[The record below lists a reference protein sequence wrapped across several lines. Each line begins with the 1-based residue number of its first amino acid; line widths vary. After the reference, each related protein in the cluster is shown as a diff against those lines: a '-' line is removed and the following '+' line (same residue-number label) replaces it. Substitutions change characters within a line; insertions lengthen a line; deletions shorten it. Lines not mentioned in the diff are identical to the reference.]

1 MIVNSFS
8 YRLLLL
14 KHFLPQFVSVLF
26 LLCRQKLKSRLPAQL
41 CNETNDG
48 QSEFLHPNQ
57 DMAHVL
63 EELKGLSDISLTLS
77 PLPPSPDRETLESS
91 SSSEESD
98 VDSGEEHDGNASDDG
113 ESDSSL
119 GDLADMIIGES
130 TEAGELIGSP
140 EGPSIGSPACDE
152 ESISNFEV
160 STSVNSNAD
169 NERTEHTESLAE
181 HTQKVLS
188 TSESISLSDFAVQ
201 TNSEKRISE
210 IELCLGQSDILN
222 QKDEHFSGSSSAG
235 DAKTEKRDLGID
247 VKPGVASKLSPKF
260 AAAQRKGKR
269 RVAAPTSRV
278 MTRSRAKAMKFS
290 VPSDGD
296 SATEQETGEDADSS
310 EASCP
315 EYVAESLDAELK
327 HNRRMTKIRKLVAT
341 ASTDESDELR
351 GGDAEVIAE
360 ERVQIGGA
368 AHRDSSI
375 EELGHSTVSLSS
387 VEKEGVSE
395 NASNKTAVKL
405 DAVVNDN
412 TTTTT
417 TTTHPNKHNISI
429 DEDKSTNIASTT
441 TTIIKNNDNG
451 NASTS
456 IFNNDDKTDNIAST
470 VSDTNDIKNR
480 SSITSCDNDK
490 MTNNIAYAI
499 SNNSDNSN
507 TSTSISDNHGKTNN
521 IATTTSNNNNDNKN
535 NANTT
540 SYDNEDATRSIT
552 TSITKS
558 NDKDMCITVS
568 NRDNNNSSSPTIIAN
583 NNDHTTTTS
592 LISNN
597 DKILTTRISNDNGQ
611 IPNRPSIRESGINN
625 DDAII
630 EEKDSIAEKSS
641 FELRNQFTQS
651 TSVLENDTFLVSEVS
666 EEVLLW
672 DTNKCSVDQSICVS
686 VLQKDDG
693 ILEQK
698 EERLGDNSNGT
709 SEDVENSIKIPK
721 DDEGDIGISDVEDNI
736 RLSEVVKDNLGFSE
750 NVDADMEHFEI
761 GEDDIGIA
769 DVVDDIEFAENVQ
782 DAVGIPEDLEDD
794 LQISD
799 VEESPDSASAENISK
814 NERELNIPEEAG
826 LPIQKEGMQS
836 AVMSHETLPNTA
848 IVSFSLKS
856 EEERSIERRS
866 TSVATL
872 PATAKLTHL
881 EDSISA
887 WKEGIPMSSSSVP
900 SSETLKDKI
909 SVAESPT
916 DNFNHDLT
924 ATQAKVTLTSTT
936 RSSDPKRK
944 VGISKT
950 TVKKRVMGS
959 TLNNEFG
966 RSFKEKRTELS
977 RTRNSKEKNLID
989 FPSVTTQ
996 EAKEISNEDRMCD
1009 DSDSDF
1015 SNVGATIKVT
1025 EETSVPLLGVFGTES
1040 ELEESKSLHAP
1051 YEVDSQE
1058 QANIH
1063 SELIDDLSINILM
1076 DNLGVALGD
1085 QFRTL
1090 SPLPPSPRP
1099 SVDEMC
1105 RVSPVEDLIGDFPPL
1120 SPLPPSPCSLE
1131 EKSSP
1136 KPSTS
1141 VADFCKPT
1149 QKYVSNAT
1157 NISTSTQHQ
1166 QLTSSY
1172 TELVTKSIRRISR
1185 INQAE
1190 NITKT
1195 CNLDLLQ
1202 KNETIKGKTEMSK
1215 PVYLK
1220 ERKSLKRL
1228 IQRTTS
1234 ESSGNDVNSG
1244 SQSKKIR
1251 TVNQTQETSSVLQ
1264 GLEAQTSMTTSTNKE
1279 GILDIDTNEGPM
1291 LANTFEQLSK
1301 SLTEN
1306 KHSVPKKANAKNI
1319 TNTAE
1324 PKDSKYRPLSTRP
1337 KYQSEYKYVE
1347 KCLVRLRNDNVRISV
1362 VVERLTSAKCLSS
1375 CTIFT
1380 SAVVQFLKKRED
1392 DLMPEILNQLAAIQ
1406 PDGDSVEWNPVESGF
1421 ESRLLELLTQLRDSE
1436 TIFGNVFSQMVTL
1449 CSRSL
1454 ITTCCH
1460 SRGDNSK
1467 GTLSL
1472 L

>member
-1 MIVNSFS
+1 M
-8 YRLLLL
+8 L

-26 LLCRQKLKSRLPAQL
+26 LLCRQKLKSQLPAQL

-91 SSSEESD
+91 SSSEEND
-98 VDSGEEHDGNASDDG
+98 VDSGEEDDGNASDDG

-140 EGPSIGSPACDE
+140 EGPSVGSPACDE

-169 NERTEHTESLAE
+169 NEGTEHNESLAE
-181 HTQKVLS
+181 HTQKNFS

-201 TNSEKRISE
+201 TNLEKRISE
-210 IELCLGQSDILN
+210 NELCLGQSDILN
-222 QKDEHFSGSSSAG
+222 QKDENFFGSSSAG
-235 DAKTEKRDLGID
+235 GAKTEKRDLGID
-247 VKPGVASKLSPKF
+247 VKPEVASKLSPKF
-260 AAAQRKGKR
+260 TAAQRKGKH

-278 MTRSRAKAMKFS
+278 MTRSRAKAMKLS
-290 VPSDGD
+290 VSSDGD
-296 SATEQETGEDADSS
+296 SATEPETGEDADSS
-310 EASCP
+310 QASCP
-315 EYVAESLDAELK
+315 EYIVESLETELK
-327 HNRRMTKIRKLVAT
+327 HNRKSTKVRKLVAT
-341 ASTDESDELR
+341 ANTYGSDKLRESDP
-351 GGDAEVIAE
+351 EVFAE
-360 ERVQIGGA
+360 EGVQITDA
-368 AHRDSSI
+368 ANHNSNI
-375 EELGHSTVSLSS
+375 EELGHSAASLSS
-387 VEKEGVSE
+387 MKKEVVNDS
-395 NASNKTAVKL
+395 ASNKAVVKL
-405 DAVVNDN
+405 DAGVDN
-412 TTTTT
+412 NAATTTTT
-417 TTTHPNKHNISI
+417 TTSPNNHNISI
-429 DEDKSTNIASTT
+429 NEEKSTNIAST
-441 TTIIKNNDNG
+441 IIKDNDNSS
-451 NASTS
+451 ASTS
-456 IFNNDDKTDNIAST
+456 ISNNDDKTENIAST
-470 VSDTNDIKNR
+470 DSNKNVIKNR
-480 SSITSCDNDK
+480 SSITS
-490 MTNNIAYAI
+490 
-499 SNNSDNSN
+499 SDN
-507 TSTSISDNHGKTNN
+507 NHTTKS
-521 IATTTSNNNNDNKN
+521 IAT
-535 NANTT
+535 
-540 SYDNEDATRSIT
+540 SIT
-552 TSITKS
+552 TS
-558 NDKDMCITVS
+558 NDKDMYITVS

-630 EEKDSIAEKSS
+630 EEKDSIDEKSS

-686 VLQKDDG
+686 VFRKDDG

-721 DDEGDIGISDVEDNI
+721 DDEGDIVISDDEDNI
-736 RLSEVVKDNLGFSE
+736 GLSEVVKENMGFSE
-750 NVDADMEHFEI
+750 NVDADMEHSEI

-769 DVVDDIEFAENVQ
+769 DVVDDIEFPENVQ

-814 NERELNIPEEAG
+814 NERKRNIPEEVR
-826 LPIQKEGMQS
+826 LPIQKEGIQS
-836 AVMSHETLPNTA
+836 AAMSHETLPNTT
-848 IVSFSLKS
+848 IGSFSLKS

-866 TSVATL
+866 TGVATL
-872 PATAKLTHL
+872 PATAKVTHL
-881 EDSISA
+881 EDSIST
-887 WKEGIPMSSSSVP
+887 WKEGILTYSSSVP

-909 SVAESPT
+909 SEVESRT

-924 ATQAKVTLTSTT
+924 ATQAKVTLIPTT
-936 RSSDPKRK
+936 RSSDSMRK

-966 RSFKEKRTELS
+966 RSIKEKRTELS
-977 RTRNSKEKNLID
+977 RTRNSQEENIID
-989 FPSVTTQ
+989 FPSVTTR

-1015 SNVGATIKVT
+1015 SNVEATIKVI
-1025 EETSVPLLGVFGTES
+1025 EKTSVPLLGVFGRDS
-1040 ELEESKSLHAP
+1040 ELQESKSLHAP

-1099 SVDEMC
+1099 SVEEMC

-1195 CNLDLLQ
+1195 CNPDLSQ
-1202 KNETIKGKTEMSK
+1202 KNKTIKSKTGMSK

-1244 SQSKKIR
+1244 SQSKRIR
-1251 TVNQTQETSSVLQ
+1251 TVNQTQETSSVVQ
-1264 GLEAQTSMTTSTNKE
+1264 GLEAQTSMTTGTNNE

-1306 KHSVPKKANAKNI
+1306 KHSVPNKANAKNI

-1392 DLMPEILNQLAAIQ
+1392 DLMPEILNQLEAIQ

-1421 ESRLLELLTQLRDSE
+1421 EARLLELLTQLRDSE

-1460 SRGDNSK
+1460 SRGDNLK

-1472 L
+1472 W

>member
-1 MIVNSFS
+1 M
-8 YRLLLL
+8 L

-26 LLCRQKLKSRLPAQL
+26 LLCRQKLKSQLPAQL

-98 VDSGEEHDGNASDDG
+98 VDSGEEDDGNASDDG

-140 EGPSIGSPACDE
+140 EGPSVGSPACDE

-169 NERTEHTESLAE
+169 NEGTEHNESLAE
-181 HTQKVLS
+181 HTQKNFS

-201 TNSEKRISE
+201 TNLEKRISE
-210 IELCLGQSDILN
+210 NELCLGQSDILN
-222 QKDEHFSGSSSAG
+222 QKDENFFGSSSAG
-235 DAKTEKRDLGID
+235 GAKTEKRDLGID
-247 VKPGVASKLSPKF
+247 VKPEVASKLSPKF
-260 AAAQRKGKR
+260 TAAQRKGKH

-278 MTRSRAKAMKFS
+278 MTRSRAKAMKLS
-290 VPSDGD
+290 VSSDGD
-296 SATEQETGEDADSS
+296 SATEPETGEDADSS
-310 EASCP
+310 QASCP
-315 EYVAESLDAELK
+315 EYIVESLETELK
-327 HNRRMTKIRKLVAT
+327 HNRKSTKVRKLVAT
-341 ASTDESDELR
+341 ANTYGSDKLRESDP
-351 GGDAEVIAE
+351 EVFAE
-360 ERVQIGGA
+360 EGVQITDA
-368 AHRDSSI
+368 ANHNSNI
-375 EELGHSTVSLSS
+375 EELGHSAASLSS
-387 VEKEGVSE
+387 MKKEVVNDS
-395 NASNKTAVKL
+395 ASNKAVVKL
-405 DAVVNDN
+405 DAGVDN
-412 TTTTT
+412 NAATTTTT
-417 TTTHPNKHNISI
+417 TTSPNNHNISI
-429 DEDKSTNIASTT
+429 NEEKSTNIAST
-441 TTIIKNNDNG
+441 IIKDNDNSS
-451 NASTS
+451 ASTS
-456 IFNNDDKTDNIAST
+456 ISNNDDKTENIAST
-470 VSDTNDIKNR
+470 DSNKNVIKNR
-480 SSITSCDNDK
+480 SSITS
-490 MTNNIAYAI
+490 
-499 SNNSDNSN
+499 SDN
-507 TSTSISDNHGKTNN
+507 NHTTKS
-521 IATTTSNNNNDNKN
+521 IAT
-535 NANTT
+535 
-540 SYDNEDATRSIT
+540 SIT
-552 TSITKS
+552 TS
-558 NDKDMCITVS
+558 NDKDMYITVS

-630 EEKDSIAEKSS
+630 EEKDSIDEKSS

-672 DTNKCSVDQSICVS
+672 DINKCSVDQSICVS
-686 VLQKDDG
+686 VFRKDNG

-721 DDEGDIGISDVEDNI
+721 DDEGDIVISDDEDNI
-736 RLSEVVKDNLGFSE
+736 GLSEVVKENMGFSE
-750 NVDADMEHFEI
+750 NVDADMEHSEI

-769 DVVDDIEFAENVQ
+769 DVVDDIEFPENVQ

-814 NERELNIPEEAG
+814 NERKRNIPEEVR
-826 LPIQKEGMQS
+826 LPIQKEGIQS
-836 AVMSHETLPNTA
+836 AAMSHETLPNTT
-848 IVSFSLKS
+848 IGSFSLKS

-866 TSVATL
+866 TGVATL
-872 PATAKLTHL
+872 PATAKVTHL
-881 EDSISA
+881 EDSIST
-887 WKEGIPMSSSSVP
+887 WKEGILTYSSSVP

-909 SVAESPT
+909 SVVESRT
-916 DNFNHDLT
+916 DNFNHDLA
-924 ATQAKVTLTSTT
+924 ATQAKVTLMPTT
-936 RSSDPKRK
+936 RSSDSMRK

-966 RSFKEKRTELS
+966 RSIKEKRTELS
-977 RTRNSKEKNLID
+977 RTRNSQEENIID
-989 FPSVTTQ
+989 FPSVTTR

-1015 SNVGATIKVT
+1015 SNVEATIKVI
-1025 EETSVPLLGVFGTES
+1025 EKTSVPLLGVFGRDS
-1040 ELEESKSLHAP
+1040 ELQESKSLHAP

-1099 SVDEMC
+1099 SVEEMC

-1141 VADFCKPT
+1141 VADFCNPT
-1149 QKYVSNAT
+1149 QKYVSDAT
-1157 NISTSTQHQ
+1157 NISTSKQHQ

-1172 TELVTKSIRRISR
+1172 TELGTKSIRRISR

-1195 CNLDLLQ
+1195 CNPDLSQ
-1202 KNETIKGKTEMSK
+1202 KNKTIKSKTGMSK

-1244 SQSKKIR
+1244 SQSKRIR
-1251 TVNQTQETSSVLQ
+1251 TVNQTQETSSVVQ
-1264 GLEAQTSMTTSTNKE
+1264 GLEAQTSMTTGTNKE

-1306 KHSVPKKANAKNI
+1306 KHSIPNKANAKNI

-1392 DLMPEILNQLAAIQ
+1392 DLMPEILNQLEAIQ

-1421 ESRLLELLTQLRDSE
+1421 EARLLELLTQLRDSE

-1460 SRGDNSK
+1460 SRGDNLK

-1472 L
+1472 W

>member
-1 MIVNSFS
+1 M
-8 YRLLLL
+8 
-14 KHFLPQFVSVLF
+14 LF

-41 CNETNDG
+41 CNETNDD

-57 DMAHVL
+57 DMAHLL

-98 VDSGEEHDGNASDDG
+98 VDSGEEDDGNASDDG

-140 EGPSIGSPACDE
+140 EGPSVGSPACDE

-169 NERTEHTESLAE
+169 NEGTEHNESLAE
-181 HTQKVLS
+181 HTQKNFS
-188 TSESISLSDFAVQ
+188 TSQSISLSDFAVQ
-201 TNSEKRISE
+201 TNLEKRISE
-210 IELCLGQSDILN
+210 NELCLGQSDILN
-222 QKDEHFSGSSSAG
+222 QKDENFFGSSSAG
-235 DAKTEKRDLGID
+235 GAKTEKRDLGID
-247 VKPGVASKLSPKF
+247 VKPEVASKLSPKF
-260 AAAQRKGKR
+260 TAAQRKGKH

-278 MTRSRAKAMKFS
+278 MTRSRAKAMKLS
-290 VPSDGD
+290 VSSDGD
-296 SATEQETGEDADSS
+296 SATEPETGEDADSS
-310 EASCP
+310 QASCP
-315 EYVAESLDAELK
+315 EYIAESLDTELK
-327 HNRRMTKIRKLVAT
+327 HNRKSTKVRKLVAT
-341 ASTDESDELR
+341 ANTYGSDKLRESDP
-351 GGDAEVIAE
+351 EVFAE
-360 ERVQIGGA
+360 EGFQIADA
-368 AHRDSSI
+368 ANHNSNI
-375 EELGHSTVSLSS
+375 EELGHSAASLSS
-387 VEKEGVSE
+387 MKKEVVNDS
-395 NASNKTAVKL
+395 ASNKAVVKL
-405 DAVVNDN
+405 DAGVDN
-412 TTTTT
+412 NAATTTTT
-417 TTTHPNKHNISI
+417 TTSPNNHNISI
-429 DEDKSTNIASTT
+429 DEEKSTNIAST
-441 TTIIKNNDNG
+441 IIKDNDNSS
-451 NASTS
+451 ASTS
-456 IFNNDDKTDNIAST
+456 ISNNDDKTENIAST
-470 VSDTNDIKNR
+470 DSNKNVIKNR
-480 SSITSCDNDK
+480 SSITS
-490 MTNNIAYAI
+490 
-499 SNNSDNSN
+499 SDN
-507 TSTSISDNHGKTNN
+507 NHTTKS
-521 IATTTSNNNNDNKN
+521 IAT
-535 NANTT
+535 
-540 SYDNEDATRSIT
+540 SIT
-552 TSITKS
+552 TS
-558 NDKDMCITVS
+558 NDKDMYITVS

-630 EEKDSIAEKSS
+630 EEKDSIDEKSS

-698 EERLGDNSNGT
+698 EERLGDNNNGT

-721 DDEGDIGISDVEDNI
+721 DDEDDIGISDVEDNI
-736 RLSEVVKDNLGFSE
+736 GLSEVVKDNMRFSE
-750 NVDADMEHFEI
+750 NVEADMEYSGI

-769 DVVDDIEFAENVQ
+769 DVVNDIEFPENVR
-782 DAVGIPEDLEDD
+782 DDIGIPEDLEAD
-794 LQISD
+794 LVISD

-814 NERELNIPEEAG
+814 NERKLNIPEEVR
-826 LPIQKEGMQS
+826 LPIQKEGIQS
-836 AVMSHETLPNTA
+836 AAMSHETLPNTT
-848 IVSFSLKS
+848 IGSFSLKS

-866 TSVATL
+866 TSVTTL
-872 PATAKLTHL
+872 PATAKLTNL
-881 EDSISA
+881 EDSIST
-887 WKEGIPMSSSSVP
+887 WKEGILTYSSSVP

-909 SVAESPT
+909 SVVESPT
-916 DNFNHDLT
+916 DNFNHDLR
-924 ATQAKVTLTSTT
+924 ATQAKVTLMPTT
-936 RSSDPKRK
+936 RSSDSMRK

-966 RSFKEKRTELS
+966 RSIKEKRTELS
-977 RTRNSKEKNLID
+977 RTRNSREESIID
-989 FPSVTTQ
+989 FPSVTTR
-996 EAKEISNEDRMCD
+996 EAKKISNEDRMCD

-1025 EETSVPLLGVFGTES
+1025 EETSVPLLGVFGTEN
-1040 ELEESKSLHAP
+1040 ELQESKSLHAP

-1141 VADFCKPT
+1141 VAVFCKPT
-1149 QKYVSNAT
+1149 QKYVSDAT
-1157 NISTSTQHQ
+1157 NISTSKQHQ

-1172 TELVTKSIRRISR
+1172 TELGTKSIRRISR

-1195 CNLDLLQ
+1195 CNPDLSQ
-1202 KNETIKGKTEMSK
+1202 KNKTIKSKTGMSK

-1244 SQSKKIR
+1244 SQSKRIR
-1251 TVNQTQETSSVLQ
+1251 TVNQTQETSSVVQ
-1264 GLEAQTSMTTSTNKE
+1264 GLEAQTSMTTGTNKE
-1279 GILDIDTNEGPM
+1279 GIMDIDTNEGLM

-1306 KHSVPKKANAKNI
+1306 KHSVPNKANAKNI

-1392 DLMPEILNQLAAIQ
+1392 DLMPEIVNQLEAIQ

-1421 ESRLLELLTQLRDSE
+1421 EARLLELLTQLRDSE

-1460 SRGDNSK
+1460 SRGDNLK

-1472 L
+1472 W

>member
-1 MIVNSFS
+1 M
-8 YRLLLL
+8 L

-26 LLCRQKLKSRLPAQL
+26 LLCRQKLKSQLPAQL

-63 EELKGLSDISLTLS
+63 EELKGLSDISLSLS

-98 VDSGEEHDGNASDDG
+98 VDSGEEDDGNASDDG

-140 EGPSIGSPACDE
+140 EGPSVGSPACDE

-169 NERTEHTESLAE
+169 NEGTEHNESLAE
-181 HTQKVLS
+181 HTQKNFS
-188 TSESISLSDFAVQ
+188 TSERISLSDFAVQ
-201 TNSEKRISE
+201 TNLEKRISE
-210 IELCLGQSDILN
+210 NELYLGQSDIFN
-222 QKDEHFSGSSSAG
+222 QKDENFFGSSSAG
-235 DAKTEKRDLGID
+235 GAKTEKRDLGID
-247 VKPGVASKLSPKF
+247 VKPEVASKLSPKF
-260 AAAQRKGKR
+260 TAAQRKGKH

-278 MTRSRAKAMKFS
+278 MTRSRAKAMKLS
-290 VPSDGD
+290 VSSDND
-296 SATEQETGEDADSS
+296 SATEPETGEDADSS
-310 EASCP
+310 QASCP
-315 EYVAESLDAELK
+315 EYIAESLDTELK
-327 HNRRMTKIRKLVAT
+327 HNRKSTKVSKLVAT
-341 ASTDESDELR
+341 ANTYGSDKLRESDPEVF
-351 GGDAEVIAE
+351 AEKG
-360 ERVQIGGA
+360 VQIADA
-368 AHRDSSI
+368 ANHNSNI
-375 EELGHSTVSLSS
+375 EELGHSAASLSS
-387 VEKEGVSE
+387 MKKEVVNDS
-395 NASNKTAVKL
+395 ASNKAVVKL
-405 DAVVNDN
+405 DAGVDN
-412 TTTTT
+412 NAATTTTT
-417 TTTHPNKHNISI
+417 TTSPNNHNISI
-429 DEDKSTNIASTT
+429 DEEKSTNIAST
-441 TTIIKNNDNG
+441 IIKDNDNSS
-451 NASTS
+451 ASTS
-456 IFNNDDKTDNIAST
+456 ISNNDDKTENIAST
-470 VSDTNDIKNR
+470 DSNKNVIKNR
-480 SSITSCDNDK
+480 SSITS
-490 MTNNIAYAI
+490 
-499 SNNSDNSN
+499 SDN
-507 TSTSISDNHGKTNN
+507 NHTTKS
-521 IATTTSNNNNDNKN
+521 IAT
-535 NANTT
+535 
-540 SYDNEDATRSIT
+540 SIT
-552 TSITKS
+552 TS
-558 NDKDMCITVS
+558 NDKDMYITVS

-611 IPNRPSIRESGINN
+611 IPKRPSIRESGINN

-630 EEKDSIAEKSS
+630 EEKDSIDEKSS

-709 SEDVENSIKIPK
+709 SENVENSIKIPK

-799 VEESPDSASAENISK
+799 VEESPDSASPENISK
-814 NERELNIPEEAG
+814 NERERNVPEEVR

-836 AVMSHETLPNTA
+836 AVMSHETLPNTT

-887 WKEGIPMSSSSVP
+887 WKEGIPMSSPSVP

-924 ATQAKVTLTSTT
+924 VTQAKVTLTSTT

-944 VGISKT
+944 AGISKT
-950 TVKKRVMGS
+950 TMKKRVMGS
-959 TLNNEFG
+959 TLNNEFA

-977 RTRNSKEKNLID
+977 RTRNSQEKNLID

-1015 SNVGATIKVT
+1015 SNVGATIKVI
-1025 EETSVPLLGVFGTES
+1025 EKTSVPLLGVFGTEN
-1040 ELEESKSLHAP
+1040 ELQESKSLHAP

-1063 SELIDDLSINILM
+1063 SEVIDDLSINILM

-1099 SVDEMC
+1099 SVEEMC

-1228 IQRTTS
+1228 IQQTTS

-1244 SQSKKIR
+1244 SQSKKIK

-1279 GILDIDTNEGPM
+1279 GIMAIDTNEGPM
-1291 LANTFEQLSK
+1291 LANTFEQLSR
-1301 SLTEN
+1301 SLTES
-1306 KHSVPKKANAKNI
+1306 KHSVPKTANAKNI

-1392 DLMPEILNQLAAIQ
+1392 DLMPEILNQLEAIQ

-1436 TIFGNVFSQMVTL
+1436 TIFGNVFSQIITL

-1460 SRGDNSK
+1460 SRSDNSK

-1472 L
+1472 W

>member
-1 MIVNSFS
+1 M
-8 YRLLLL
+8 L

-26 LLCRQKLKSRLPAQL
+26 LLCRQKLKSQLPAQL
-41 CNETNDG
+41 CNETNNG

-77 PLPPSPDRETLESS
+77 PLPPSPDGETLESS

-98 VDSGEEHDGNASDDG
+98 VDSGEEDDGNASDDG

-140 EGPSIGSPACDE
+140 EGPSVGSPACDE

-169 NERTEHTESLAE
+169 NEGTEHNESLAE
-181 HTQKVLS
+181 HTQKNFS

-201 TNSEKRISE
+201 TNLEKRISE
-210 IELCLGQSDILN
+210 NELCLGQSDILN
-222 QKDEHFSGSSSAG
+222 QKDENFFGSSSAG
-235 DAKTEKRDLGID
+235 GAKTEKRDLGID
-247 VKPGVASKLSPKF
+247 VKPEVASKLSPKF
-260 AAAQRKGKR
+260 TAAQRKGKH

-278 MTRSRAKAMKFS
+278 MTRSRAKAMKLS
-290 VPSDGD
+290 VSSDGD
-296 SATEQETGEDADSS
+296 SATEPETGEDADSS
-310 EASCP
+310 QASCP
-315 EYVAESLDAELK
+315 EYIAESLDTELK
-327 HNRRMTKIRKLVAT
+327 HNRKSTKVRKLVAT
-341 ASTDESDELR
+341 GNTYGSDKLRESDP
-351 GGDAEVIAE
+351 EVFAE
-360 ERVQIGGA
+360 EGVQIADA
-368 AHRDSSI
+368 ANHNSNI
-375 EELGHSTVSLSS
+375 EELGHSAASLSS
-387 VEKEGVSE
+387 MKKEVVNDS
-395 NASNKTAVKL
+395 ASNKAVVKL
-405 DAVVNDN
+405 DVGVDN
-412 TTTTT
+412 NAATTTTT
-417 TTTHPNKHNISI
+417 TTSPNNHNISI
-429 DEDKSTNIASTT
+429 DEEKSTNIAST
-441 TTIIKNNDNG
+441 IIKDNDNSS
-451 NASTS
+451 ASTS
-456 IFNNDDKTDNIAST
+456 ISNNDDKTENIAST
-470 VSDTNDIKNR
+470 DSNKNVIKNR
-480 SSITSCDNDK
+480 SSITS
-490 MTNNIAYAI
+490 
-499 SNNSDNSN
+499 SDN
-507 TSTSISDNHGKTNN
+507 NHTTKS
-521 IATTTSNNNNDNKN
+521 IAT
-535 NANTT
+535 
-540 SYDNEDATRSIT
+540 SIT
-552 TSITKS
+552 TS
-558 NDKDMCITVS
+558 NDKDMYITVS

-592 LISNN
+592 LISNK

-630 EEKDSIAEKSS
+630 EEKDSIDEKSS
-641 FELRNQFTQS
+641 FDLRNQFTQS

-672 DTNKCSVDQSICVS
+672 DTNKRSVDQSICVF
-686 VLQKDDG
+686 VFRKDDG

-721 DDEGDIGISDVEDNI
+721 DDEGDIGISDDEDNI
-736 RLSEVVKDNLGFSE
+736 GLSEVVKENMGFSE
-750 NVDADMEHFEI
+750 NVDADMEHSEI

-769 DVVDDIEFAENVQ
+769 DVVDDIEFPENVQ

-814 NERELNIPEEAG
+814 NERKRNIPEEVR
-826 LPIQKEGMQS
+826 LPIQKEGIQS
-836 AVMSHETLPNTA
+836 AAMSHETLPNTT
-848 IVSFSLKS
+848 IGSFSLKS

-866 TSVATL
+866 TGVATL
-872 PATAKLTHL
+872 PATAKVTHL
-881 EDSISA
+881 EDSIST
-887 WKEGIPMSSSSVP
+887 WKEGILTYSSSVP

-909 SVAESPT
+909 SEVESRT

-924 ATQAKVTLTSTT
+924 ATQAKVTLIPTT
-936 RSSDPKRK
+936 RSSDSMRK

-966 RSFKEKRTELS
+966 RSIKEKRTELS
-977 RTRNSKEKNLID
+977 RTRNSQEENIID
-989 FPSVTTQ
+989 FPSVTTR
-996 EAKEISNEDRMCD
+996 EAKKISNEDRMCD

-1015 SNVGATIKVT
+1015 SNVGATIKVI
-1025 EETSVPLLGVFGTES
+1025 EKTSVPLLGVFGTES
-1040 ELEESKSLHAP
+1040 ELQESKSLHAP

-1105 RVSPVEDLIGDFPPL
+1105 RVSPAEDLIGDFPPL

-1149 QKYVSNAT
+1149 QKYVSDAT
-1157 NISTSTQHQ
+1157 NISTSKQHQ

-1172 TELVTKSIRRISR
+1172 TELGTKSIMRISR

-1195 CNLDLLQ
+1195 CNPDLSQ
-1202 KNETIKGKTEMSK
+1202 KNKTIKSKTGMSK

-1244 SQSKKIR
+1244 SQSKRIR
-1251 TVNQTQETSSVLQ
+1251 TVNQTQETSSVVQ
-1264 GLEAQTSMTTSTNKE
+1264 GLEAQTSMTTGTNKE

-1306 KHSVPKKANAKNI
+1306 KRSVPNKANAKNI

-1392 DLMPEILNQLAAIQ
+1392 DLMPEILNQLEAIQ

-1421 ESRLLELLTQLRDSE
+1421 EARLLELLTQLRDSE

-1460 SRGDNSK
+1460 SRGDNLK

-1472 L
+1472 W

>member
-1 MIVNSFS
+1 M
-8 YRLLLL
+8 L

-41 CNETNDG
+41 CNETNDD

-98 VDSGEEHDGNASDDG
+98 FDSGEEDDWNASEEG

-140 EGPSIGSPACDE
+140 EGPSVGCLACNE

-222 QKDEHFSGSSSAG
+222 KKDENFSGSSSAG

-247 VKPGVASKLSPKF
+247 VKPEVASKLSPKF

-290 VPSDGD
+290 VSSDGD

-327 HNRRMTKIRKLVAT
+327 HNRRMTKIRKLVVT
-341 ASTDESDELR
+341 AITDESDKLR
-351 GGDAEVIAE
+351 GSDAEVFAE
-360 ERVQIGGA
+360 ERVHIAGA
-368 AHRDSSI
+368 AHRDSNI
-375 EELGHSTVSLSS
+375 EDLGHSAVPLSS

-417 TTTHPNKHNISI
+417 TTHPNNHNISI

-441 TTIIKNNDNG
+441 TTIIKNNDIG
-451 NASTS
+451 NAITS

-480 SSITSCDNDK
+480 SSITSCDND
-490 MTNNIAYAI
+490 
-499 SNNSDNSN
+499 
-507 TSTSISDNHGKTNN
+507 SISDNHGKTNN
-521 IATTTSNNNNDNKN
+521 IATTISNNNKDNKN
-535 NANTT
+535 STNTT
-540 SYDNEDATRSIT
+540 SYDSDDAIRSIA

-558 NDKDMCITVS
+558 NDKHMYITVS

-597 DKILTTRISNDNGQ
+597 DKNLTTRISNDNGQ
-611 IPNRPSIRESGINN
+611 IRNSPSICESGINN
-625 DDAII
+625 DDLANAMM
-630 EEKDSIAEKSS
+630 EEKDNFHEKSS
-641 FELRNQFTQS
+641 FKLRNQFTKS
-651 TSVLENDTFLVSEVS
+651 TSVLENDAFLVSEVS
-666 EEVLLW
+666 QEVLLR
-672 DTNKCSVDQSICVS
+672 DTNKCSVDQSSCVS

-698 EERLGDNSNGT
+698 EERLGDNNNET
-709 SEDVENSIKIPK
+709 PEDLENSIKIPK
-721 DDEGDIGISDVEDNI
+721 DDEGGIGISDVEDNI
-736 RLSEVVKDNLGFSE
+736 GLSEVVKDNRGFSG
-750 NVDADMEHFEI
+750 NVEADMEYSGI
-761 GEDDIGIA
+761 GEDDMGIT
-769 DVVDDIEFAENVQ
+769 DVVDDIEFPENVK

-814 NERELNIPEEAG
+814 NERKRNIPEEER
-826 LPIQKEGMQS
+826 LPIQKKGIQS
-836 AVMSHETLPNTA
+836 AAMSHETLPNTT
-848 IVSFSLKS
+848 IGSFSLKS

-872 PATAKLTHL
+872 PATAKVTHL
-881 EDSISA
+881 EDSIST
-887 WKEGIPMSSSSVP
+887 WKEGILTYSSSVP

-909 SVAESPT
+909 SVVESRT
-916 DNFNHDLT
+916 DNFNHDLA
-924 ATQAKVTLTSTT
+924 ATQAKVTLMPTT
-936 RSSDPKRK
+936 RSSDSMRK

-966 RSFKEKRTELS
+966 RSIKEKQTELS
-977 RTRNSKEKNLID
+977 RTRNSQEEILID
-989 FPSVTTQ
+989 FPSVSTQ

-1015 SNVGATIKVT
+1015 SNVGATIKVI
-1025 EETSVPLLGVFGTES
+1025 EKTSVPLLGVFGTES
-1040 ELEESKSLHAP
+1040 ELQESKSLHAP

-1058 QANIH
+1058 QANKH

-1149 QKYVSNAT
+1149 QKYVSDAT
-1157 NISTSTQHQ
+1157 NISTSKQHQ

-1172 TELVTKSIRRISR
+1172 TELGTKSIRRISR

-1195 CNLDLLQ
+1195 CNPDLSQ
-1202 KNETIKGKTEMSK
+1202 KNKTIKSKTGMSK

-1234 ESSGNDVNSG
+1234 ESSGNYVSSG
-1244 SQSKKIR
+1244 SQSKRIR
-1251 TVNQTQETSSVLQ
+1251 TVNQTQETSSVVQ
-1264 GLEAQTSMTTSTNKE
+1264 RLEAQTSMTTGTNKE

-1306 KHSVPKKANAKNI
+1306 KHSVPNKANAKNI

-1392 DLMPEILNQLAAIQ
+1392 DLMPEILNQLEAIQ

-1421 ESRLLELLTQLRDSE
+1421 EARLLELLTQLRDSE

-1460 SRGDNSK
+1460 SRGDNLK

-1472 L
+1472 W

>member
-1 MIVNSFS
+1 
-8 YRLLLL
+8 
-14 KHFLPQFVSVLF
+14 
-26 LLCRQKLKSRLPAQL
+26 
-41 CNETNDG
+41 
-48 QSEFLHPNQ
+48 
-57 DMAHVL
+57 MAHLL

-98 VDSGEEHDGNASDDG
+98 VDSGEEDDGNASDDG

-140 EGPSIGSPACDE
+140 EGPSVGSPACDE

-169 NERTEHTESLAE
+169 NEGTEHNESLAE
-181 HTQKVLS
+181 HTQKNFS
-188 TSESISLSDFAVQ
+188 TSQSISLSDFAVQ
-201 TNSEKRISE
+201 TNLEKRISE
-210 IELCLGQSDILN
+210 NELCLGQSDILN
-222 QKDEHFSGSSSAG
+222 QKDENFFGSSSAG
-235 DAKTEKRDLGID
+235 GAKTEKRDLGID
-247 VKPGVASKLSPKF
+247 VKPEVASKLSPKF
-260 AAAQRKGKR
+260 TAAQRKGKH

-278 MTRSRAKAMKFS
+278 MTRSRAKAMKLS
-290 VPSDGD
+290 VSSDGD
-296 SATEQETGEDADSS
+296 SATEPETGEDADSS
-310 EASCP
+310 QASCP
-315 EYVAESLDAELK
+315 EYIAESLDTELK
-327 HNRRMTKIRKLVAT
+327 HNRKSTKVRKLVAT
-341 ASTDESDELR
+341 ANTYGSDKLRESDP
-351 GGDAEVIAE
+351 EVFAE
-360 ERVQIGGA
+360 EGFQIADA
-368 AHRDSSI
+368 ANHNSNI
-375 EELGHSTVSLSS
+375 EELGHSAASLSS
-387 VEKEGVSE
+387 MKKEVVNDS
-395 NASNKTAVKL
+395 ASNKAVVKL
-405 DAVVNDN
+405 DAGVDN
-412 TTTTT
+412 NAATTTTT
-417 TTTHPNKHNISI
+417 TTSPNNHNISI
-429 DEDKSTNIASTT
+429 DEEKSTNIAST
-441 TTIIKNNDNG
+441 IIKDNDNSS
-451 NASTS
+451 ASTS
-456 IFNNDDKTDNIAST
+456 ISNNDDKTENIAST
-470 VSDTNDIKNR
+470 DSNKNVIKNR
-480 SSITSCDNDK
+480 SSITS
-490 MTNNIAYAI
+490 
-499 SNNSDNSN
+499 SDN
-507 TSTSISDNHGKTNN
+507 NHTTKS
-521 IATTTSNNNNDNKN
+521 IAT
-535 NANTT
+535 
-540 SYDNEDATRSIT
+540 SIT
-552 TSITKS
+552 TS
-558 NDKDMCITVS
+558 NDKDMYITVS

-630 EEKDSIAEKSS
+630 EEKDSIDEKSS

-698 EERLGDNSNGT
+698 EERLGDNNNGT

-721 DDEGDIGISDVEDNI
+721 DDEDDIGISDVEDNI
-736 RLSEVVKDNLGFSE
+736 GLSEVVKDNMRFSE
-750 NVDADMEHFEI
+750 NVEADMEYSGI

-769 DVVDDIEFAENVQ
+769 DVVNDIEFPENVR
-782 DAVGIPEDLEDD
+782 DDIGIPEDLEAD
-794 LQISD
+794 LVISD

-814 NERELNIPEEAG
+814 NERKLNIPEEVR
-826 LPIQKEGMQS
+826 LPIQKEGIQS
-836 AVMSHETLPNTA
+836 AAMSHETLPNTT
-848 IVSFSLKS
+848 IGSFSLKS

-866 TSVATL
+866 TSVTTL
-872 PATAKLTHL
+872 PATAKLTNL
-881 EDSISA
+881 EDSIST
-887 WKEGIPMSSSSVP
+887 WKEGILTYSSSVP

-909 SVAESPT
+909 SVVESPT
-916 DNFNHDLT
+916 DNFNHDLR
-924 ATQAKVTLTSTT
+924 ATQAKVTLMPTT
-936 RSSDPKRK
+936 RSSDSMRK

-950 TVKKRVMGS
+950 TVKKGVMGS
-959 TLNNEFG
+959 TLNNEFR
-966 RSFKEKRTELS
+966 RSIKEKRTELS
-977 RTRNSKEKNLID
+977 RTRNSQEENIID
-989 FPSVTTQ
+989 FPSVTTR

-1015 SNVGATIKVT
+1015 SNVGATIKVI
-1025 EETSVPLLGVFGTES
+1025 EKTSVPLLGVFGTES
-1040 ELEESKSLHAP
+1040 ELQESKSLRAP

-1076 DNLGVALGD
+1076 DNLRVALGD

-1141 VADFCKPT
+1141 VADFCKQT
-1149 QKYVSNAT
+1149 QKYVSDAT

-1172 TELVTKSIRRISR
+1172 TELGTKSIRRISR

-1195 CNLDLLQ
+1195 CNPDLSQ
-1202 KNETIKGKTEMSK
+1202 KNKTIKSKTEMSK
-1215 PVYLK
+1215 PVCLK

-1244 SQSKKIR
+1244 SQSKRIR
-1251 TVNQTQETSSVLQ
+1251 TVNQTQETSSVMQ
-1264 GLEAQTSMTTSTNKE
+1264 GLEAQTSMTTGTNKE
-1279 GILDIDTNEGPM
+1279 GIMDIDTNEGPM

-1301 SLTEN
+1301 SRTEN

-1392 DLMPEILNQLAAIQ
+1392 DLMPEIVNQLEAIQ

-1421 ESRLLELLTQLRDSE
+1421 EARLLELLTQLRDSE

-1460 SRGDNSK
+1460 SRGDNLK
-1467 GTLSL
+1467 GILSL
-1472 L
+1472 W

>member
-1 MIVNSFS
+1 M
-8 YRLLLL
+8 L
-14 KHFLPQFVSVLF
+14 KHFLLQFASVLF
-26 LLCRQKLKSRLPAQL
+26 LLCRQKRKSRLPAQL
-41 CNETNDG
+41 CNETNDD

-77 PLPPSPDRETLESS
+77 PLPPSPDSETLESS

-98 VDSGEEHDGNASDDG
+98 VDGGSEDDGKASDDG

-169 NERTEHTESLAE
+169 NERTEPNESLAE
-181 HTQKVLS
+181 HTQKDFS
-188 TSESISLSDFAVQ
+188 TSESMSLSDLAVQ
-201 TNSEKRISE
+201 TYSENRISE
-210 IELCLGQSDILN
+210 NELCLGQSDILN
-222 QKDEHFSGSSSAG
+222 QKDENFSGRSSAG

-247 VKPGVASKLSPKF
+247 VKPKVASKSSPKF
-260 AAAQRKGKR
+260 TAAQGKGKR
-269 RVAAPTSRV
+269 RVAAPMSRV
-278 MTRSRAKAMKFS
+278 MTRSRAKAMKLS
-290 VPSDGD
+290 VSSDGD
-296 SATEQETGEDADSS
+296 SATEQEAGEDADSS
-310 EASCP
+310 QASCP
-315 EYVAESLDAELK
+315 EYVAESLDTELK
-327 HNRRMTKIRKLVAT
+327 HNRRMTKIRKLVVT
-341 ASTDESDELR
+341 ANTDESDKLR
-351 GGDAEVIAE
+351 GSDPEVFAE
-360 ERVQIGGA
+360 EGVQTADA
-368 AHRDSSI
+368 AYHNSNI
-375 EELGHSTVSLSS
+375 EELGHSAASLSS
-387 VEKEGVSE
+387 MKKEVVNES
-395 NASNKTAVKL
+395 ASNIAVVKL
-405 DAVVNDN
+405 DVAVDNN

-417 TTTHPNKHNISI
+417 TTTSPNNHNISI
-429 DEDKSTNIASTT
+429 DEEKSTNIAST
-441 TTIIKNNDNG
+441 IIKDNDNSSG
-451 NASTS
+451 STS
-456 IFNNDDKTDNIAST
+456 ISNNDDKTENIAST
-470 VSDTNDIKNR
+470 DSNKNDIKNR
-480 SSITSCDNDK
+480 SSTASCDKDQ
-490 MTNNIAYAI
+490 MTKNMNSAI
-499 SNNSDNSN
+499 GNNSDNSSA
-507 TSTSISDNHGKTNN
+507 STSISDSHENTNN
-521 IATTTSNNNNDNKN
+521 IATTISKNSKENKN
-535 NANTT
+535 SAKTT
-540 SYDNEDATRSIT
+540 SSDNNHTTKSIA

-558 NDKDMCITVS
+558 NEKDIYITVS
-568 NRDNNNSSSPTIIAN
+568 NSDNNNSISPTTIAN
-583 NNDHTTTTS
+583 NNDHTTTS
-592 LISNN
+592 LTSNN
-597 DKILTTRISNDNGQ
+597 DKNLTTRISNDNGQ
-611 IPNRPSIRESGINN
+611 IQNSPSICESDINN
-625 DDAII
+625 DDLANAIM
-630 EEKDSIAEKSS
+630 EKKDNADEKSS
-641 FELRNQFTQS
+641 FELRNQITRS
-651 TSVLENDTFLVSEVS
+651 TSVIENDTFLVSEVS

-672 DTNKCSVDQSICVS
+672 DNNKCSVDQSICVS
-686 VLQKDDG
+686 VLQKDDE
-693 ILEQK
+693 ILELK
-698 EERLGDNSNGT
+698 EERLGDNNNGT
-709 SEDVENSIKIPK
+709 SEDVENSIKVPK
-721 DDEGDIGISDVEDNI
+721 DGEDDIGISDVEDNI
-736 RLSEVVKDNLGFSE
+736 GLSEVVKDNMGFSE
-750 NVDADMEHFEI
+750 NVDADMELSEI
-761 GEDDIGIA
+761 GEDDIGIP
-769 DVVDDIEFAENVQ
+769 DVVDDIEFPENVE
-782 DAVGIPEDLEDD
+782 DDIGIPEDLEDD

-799 VEESPDSASAENISK
+799 DEESPDSASAENISK
-814 NERELNIPEEAG
+814 NERERNVPEEVR
-826 LPIQKEGMQS
+826 LPIQKEEIQT
-836 AVMSHETLPNTA
+836 AATSHETLPNTT

-887 WKEGIPMSSSSVP
+887 WKEGILMCSSSVP
-900 SSETLKDKI
+900 SSEILKDKI
-909 SVAESPT
+909 SVVESPT

-924 ATQAKVTLTSTT
+924 ATQAKVTLMSTT
-936 RSSDPKRK
+936 RSSDQVRK

-966 RSFKEKRTELS
+966 RSIKEKRTELS
-977 RTRNSKEKNLID
+977 RTRNSQEENMID

-1009 DSDSDF
+1009 DSDGEF
-1015 SNVGATIKVT
+1015 SNVGATIKVI
-1025 EETSVPLLGVFGTES
+1025 EKTSVPLLGVFETES
-1040 ELEESKSLHAP
+1040 ELQESKSLHAP

-1063 SELIDDLSINILM
+1063 SELVDDLSINILM

-1141 VADFCKPT
+1141 AADFADF
-1149 QKYVSNAT
+1149 AT

-1190 NITKT
+1190 NSTKT
-1195 CNLDLLQ
+1195 CNPDLSQ
-1202 KNETIKGKTEMSK
+1202 KNETIKSKTEMSK

-1234 ESSGNDVNSG
+1234 ESSGNDANSG

-1251 TVNQTQETSSVLQ
+1251 TVNQTQEASSLLQ

-1347 KCLVRLRNDNVRISV
+1347 KCLVRLRNDNVRMSV

-1392 DLMPEILNQLAAIQ
+1392 DLMPEILNHLETIQ

-1421 ESRLLELLTQLRDSE
+1421 EARLLELFTQLRDSE

-1460 SRGDNSK
+1460 SRGDNLK
-1467 GTLSL
+1467 RTLSL
-1472 L
+1472 W

>member
-1 MIVNSFS
+1 
-8 YRLLLL
+8 
-14 KHFLPQFVSVLF
+14 
-26 LLCRQKLKSRLPAQL
+26 
-41 CNETNDG
+41 
-48 QSEFLHPNQ
+48 
-57 DMAHVL
+57 MAHVL

-98 VDSGEEHDGNASDDG
+98 FDSAEEDDGNASEDG

-290 VPSDGD
+290 VSSDGD

-341 ASTDESDELR
+341 AVTDESDKLR
-351 GGDAEVIAE
+351 GSDAEVFAE
-360 ERVQIGGA
+360 ERVHIAGA
-368 AHRDSSI
+368 AHRDSNI
-375 EELGHSTVSLSS
+375 EELGHSAVSLSS
-387 VEKEGVSE
+387 VEKGVSE

-417 TTTHPNKHNISI
+417 TTHPNNHNISI
-429 DEDKSTNIASTT
+429 DEDKSTNIAFTT
-441 TTIIKNNDNG
+441 TTIINNNDNG

-480 SSITSCDNDK
+480 SSITSCDND
-490 MTNNIAYAI
+490 
-499 SNNSDNSN
+499 
-507 TSTSISDNHGKTNN
+507 SISDNHGKTNN
-521 IATTTSNNNNDNKN
+521 IATTISNNNKDNKN
-535 NANTT
+535 SANTI
-540 SYDNEDATRSIT
+540 SYDSDDATRSIT

-597 DKILTTRISNDNGQ
+597 DKNLTTRISNDNGQ
-611 IPNRPSIRESGINN
+611 IRNSPSICESGINK
-625 DDAII
+625 DDLANAIM
-630 EEKDSIAEKSS
+630 EEKGNIDEKSS
-641 FELRNQFTQS
+641 FELRNKFTQS
-651 TSVLENDTFLVSEVS
+651 TSVIENDTFLASEVS
-666 EEVLLW
+666 EGVLLW
-672 DTNKCSVDQSICVS
+672 DTNKCSVDQSICES

-698 EERLGDNSNGT
+698 EERLGDNNNGT

-721 DDEGDIGISDVEDNI
+721 DDEGGIGISDVEDNI
-736 RLSEVVKDNLGFSE
+736 GLSEVVKDNRGFSG
-750 NVDADMEHFEI
+750 NVEADMEYSGI
-761 GEDDIGIA
+761 GEDDMGIA
-769 DVVDDIEFAENVQ
+769 DVVDDIEFPENVK

-814 NERELNIPEEAG
+814 NERKRNIPEEVR
-826 LPIQKEGMQS
+826 LPIQKEGIQS
-836 AVMSHETLPNTA
+836 AAMSHETLPNTT
-848 IVSFSLKS
+848 IGSFSLKS

-872 PATAKLTHL
+872 PATAKVTHL
-881 EDSISA
+881 EDSIST
-887 WKEGIPMSSSSVP
+887 WKEGILTYSSSVP

-909 SVAESPT
+909 SVVESRT
-916 DNFNHDLT
+916 DNFNHDLA
-924 ATQAKVTLTSTT
+924 ATQAKVTLMPTT
-936 RSSDPKRK
+936 RSSDSMRK

-977 RTRNSKEKNLID
+977 RTRNSQEESIID
-989 FPSVTTQ
+989 FPSVTTR

-1040 ELEESKSLHAP
+1040 ELQESKSLRAP

-1172 TELVTKSIRRISR
+1172 TELGTKSIRRISR

-1195 CNLDLLQ
+1195 CNPDLSQ
-1202 KNETIKGKTEMSK
+1202 KNKTIKSKTGMSK

-1244 SQSKKIR
+1244 SQSKRIR
-1251 TVNQTQETSSVLQ
+1251 TVNQTQETSSVVQ
-1264 GLEAQTSMTTSTNKE
+1264 GLEAQTSMTTGTNKE

-1306 KHSVPKKANAKNI
+1306 KHSVPNKANAKNI

-1392 DLMPEILNQLAAIQ
+1392 DLMPEIVNQLEAIQ
-1406 PDGDSVEWNPVESGF
+1406 PDGDSVEWSPVESGF
-1421 ESRLLELLTQLRDSE
+1421 EARLLELLTQLRDSE

-1454 ITTCCH
+1454 ITTCCD
-1460 SRGDNSK
+1460 SRGDNLK
-1467 GTLSL
+1467 GILSL
-1472 L
+1472 W

>member
-1 MIVNSFS
+1 M
-8 YRLLLL
+8 
-14 KHFLPQFVSVLF
+14 LF
-26 LLCRQKLKSRLPAQL
+26 LLCRQKLKRRLPAQL
-41 CNETNDG
+41 CNETNDD

-98 VDSGEEHDGNASDDG
+98 VDSGEEDDGNASDDR

-140 EGPSIGSPACDE
+140 EGPSVGSPACDE

-169 NERTEHTESLAE
+169 NETTEHNESLAE
-181 HTQKVLS
+181 HTQKDFT
-188 TSESISLSDFAVQ
+188 TSESMSLSDFAVQ
-201 TNSEKRISE
+201 TNLEKRISE
-210 IELCLGQSDILN
+210 NELCLGQSGILN
-222 QKDEHFSGSSSAG
+222 QKDENFSGSSSAG
-235 DAKTEKRDLGID
+235 DANTEKRDLGID
-247 VKPGVASKLSPKF
+247 VKPEVASKLSPKF
-260 AAAQRKGKR
+260 TAAQRKGKR

-278 MTRSRAKAMKFS
+278 MTRSRAKAMKLS
-290 VPSDGD
+290 VSSDGD
-296 SATEQETGEDADSS
+296 SATEPETGEDADSS
-310 EASCP
+310 QASCP
-315 EYVAESLDAELK
+315 EYVAESLDTELK
-327 HNRRMTKIRKLVAT
+327 HNRKSTKGRKLVAT
-341 ASTDESDELR
+341 ANTNESDKLKES
-351 GGDAEVIAE
+351 DPEVFAE
-360 ERVQIGGA
+360 EGSQSAGA
-368 AHRDSSI
+368 AYRNSNI
-375 EELGHSTVSLSS
+375 EELGHPAASLSS
-387 VEKEGVSE
+387 MKKEVVSE
-395 NASNKTAVKL
+395 SASNIAVVKL
-405 DAVVNDN
+405 DAAVDNN

-417 TTTHPNKHNISI
+417 TTTTSPNDHNVSI
-429 DEDKSTNIASTT
+429 DEEKSTNIAST
-441 TTIIKNNDNG
+441 IIKDNDNSSD
-451 NASTS
+451 STS
-456 IFNNDDKTDNIAST
+456 ISNNDDKTENIAST
-470 VSDTNDIKNR
+470 DGNENDIKNR
-480 SSITSCDNDK
+480 FSITSSG
-490 MTNNIAYAI
+490 NNHTTKSFA
-499 SNNSDNSN
+499 
-507 TSTSISDNHGKTNN
+507 TSIP
-521 IATTTSNNNNDNKN
+521 
-535 NANTT
+535 
-540 SYDNEDATRSIT
+540 
-552 TSITKS
+552 KS
-558 NDKDMCITVS
+558 NDKDIYITVS
-568 NRDNNNSSSPTIIAN
+568 NSDNNNSSSPTIIAN
-583 NNDHTTTTS
+583 NNDHATTTS
-592 LISNN
+592 LTSNN
-597 DKILTTRISNDNGQ
+597 DKNLTTRVSNDNGQ
-611 IPNRPSIRESGINN
+611 IQIIPSICESGIKN
-625 DDAII
+625 DDLANAIM
-630 EEKDSIAEKSS
+630 EEKDNIDEKSS
-641 FELRNQFTQS
+641 FELRNQITQS
-651 TSVLENDTFLVSEVS
+651 TSVIENDTFLVSEVS

-672 DTNKCSVDQSICVS
+672 DTNKCSVDQSVCVS

-698 EERLGDNSNGT
+698 EERLGDNNNGT
-709 SEDVENSIKIPK
+709 PEGVENSIKIPK
-721 DDEGDIGISDVEDNI
+721 DDEDDIGISDVEDNI
-736 RLSEVVKDNLGFSE
+736 GLSQVVKDNMGFSE
-750 NVDADMEHFEI
+750 NVDADMEHSEI

-769 DVVDDIEFAENVQ
+769 DVVDDIEFPENVQ
-782 DAVGIPEDLEDD
+782 DDIGIPEDVEDD

-814 NERELNIPEEAG
+814 NERKRNIPEEAG
-826 LPIQKEGMQS
+826 LPIQKEGIQS
-836 AVMSHETLPNTA
+836 AATSNETLPNTT

-872 PATAKLTHL
+872 PAIAKLTHL
-881 EDSISA
+881 EDNISP
-887 WKEGIPMSSSSVP
+887 WKEGILMYSSSVP

-909 SVAESPT
+909 SVVESPT

-924 ATQAKVTLTSTT
+924 ATQAKVTLMSTT
-936 RSSDPKRK
+936 RSSDPMRK
-944 VGISKT
+944 VGISET

-977 RTRNSKEKNLID
+977 RTRNSQEENIID
-989 FPSVTTQ
+989 FPSVATQ

-1015 SNVGATIKVT
+1015 SNVGATIKVI
-1025 EETSVPLLGVFGTES
+1025 EKMSAPLLGVFGTES
-1040 ELEESKSLHAP
+1040 ELQESKSLHAP

-1063 SELIDDLSINILM
+1063 SEVIDDLSINILM
-1076 DNLGVALGD
+1076 DHLGVALGD

-1136 KPSTS
+1136 RPSTS

-1195 CNLDLLQ
+1195 CNPDLSQ
-1202 KNETIKGKTEMSK
+1202 KNKTIKSKTGMSK

-1234 ESSGNDVNSG
+1234 ESSGNDVSSG

-1279 GILDIDTNEGPM
+1279 GILDIDTNEVPM

-1306 KHSVPKKANAKNI
+1306 KYSVPNKANAKNI

-1347 KCLVRLRNDNVRISV
+1347 KCLVRLRDDNVKMSV

-1375 CTIFT
+1375 CTIFS

-1392 DLMPEILNQLAAIQ
+1392 DLMPEILNQLEAIQ

-1421 ESRLLELLTQLRDSE
+1421 EARLLELLTQLRDSE
-1436 TIFGNVFSQMVTL
+1436 TIFGNVFPQIVTL

-1454 ITTCCH
+1454 LTTCCH
-1460 SRGDNSK
+1460 SRGDNLK

-1472 L
+1472 W

>member
-1 MIVNSFS
+1 M
-8 YRLLLL
+8 L

-26 LLCRQKLKSRLPAQL
+26 LLCRQKLKSQLPAQL

-98 VDSGEEHDGNASDDG
+98 VDSGEEDDGNASDDG

-140 EGPSIGSPACDE
+140 EGPSVGSPACDE

-169 NERTEHTESLAE
+169 NEGTEHNESLTE
-181 HTQKVLS
+181 HTQKNFS

-201 TNSEKRISE
+201 TNLEKRISE
-210 IELCLGQSDILN
+210 NELCLGQSDILN
-222 QKDEHFSGSSSAG
+222 QKDENFFGSSSAG
-235 DAKTEKRDLGID
+235 GAKTEKRDLGID
-247 VKPGVASKLSPKF
+247 VKPEVASKLSPKF
-260 AAAQRKGKR
+260 TAAQRKGKH

-278 MTRSRAKAMKFS
+278 MTRSRAKAMELS
-290 VPSDGD
+290 VSSDGD
-296 SATEQETGEDADSS
+296 SATEPETGEDVDSS
-310 EASCP
+310 QASCP
-315 EYVAESLDAELK
+315 EYIAESLDTELK
-327 HNRRMTKIRKLVAT
+327 HNRKSTKVRKLVAT
-341 ASTDESDELR
+341 ANTYGSDKLRESDP
-351 GGDAEVIAE
+351 EVFAE
-360 ERVQIGGA
+360 EGVQIA
-368 AHRDSSI
+368 DATNHNSNI
-375 EELGHSTVSLSS
+375 EELGHSAASLSS
-387 VEKEGVSE
+387 MKKEVVNDS
-395 NASNKTAVKL
+395 ASNKAVVKL
-405 DAVVNDN
+405 DAGVDN
-412 TTTTT
+412 NAATTTTT
-417 TTTHPNKHNISI
+417 TTSPNNHNISI
-429 DEDKSTNIASTT
+429 DEEKSTNIAST
-441 TTIIKNNDNG
+441 IVKDNDNSS
-451 NASTS
+451 ASTS
-456 IFNNDDKTDNIAST
+456 ISNNDDKTENIAST
-470 VSDTNDIKNR
+470 DSNKNVIKNR
-480 SSITSCDNDK
+480 SSITS
-490 MTNNIAYAI
+490 
-499 SNNSDNSN
+499 SDNN
-507 TSTSISDNHGKTNN
+507 HTTKSIAS
-521 IATTTSNNNNDNKN
+521 
-535 NANTT
+535 
-540 SYDNEDATRSIT
+540 SIT
-552 TSITKS
+552 TS
-558 NDKDMCITVS
+558 NDKDMYITVS

-630 EEKDSIAEKSS
+630 EEKDSIDEKSS

-686 VLQKDDG
+686 VLQRDDG

-698 EERLGDNSNGT
+698 EERLGDNNNGT

-721 DDEGDIGISDVEDNI
+721 EDEDDIGISDVEDNI
-736 RLSEVVKDNLGFSE
+736 GISEVVKENMGFSE
-750 NVDADMEHFEI
+750 NVDADMEHSEI
-761 GEDDIGIA
+761 GEDDIGIR
-769 DVVDDIEFAENVQ
+769 DVVDDIEFPENVQ
-782 DAVGIPEDLEDD
+782 NDIGIPEDLEDD

-814 NERELNIPEEAG
+814 NERKLNIPEEAG
-826 LPIQKEGMQS
+826 LPIQKEGIQS
-836 AVMSHETLPNTA
+836 AATSLETLPNTA

-856 EEERSIERRS
+856 EEERS
-866 TSVATL
+866 
-872 PATAKLTHL
+872 KLTHL
-881 EDSISA
+881 GDSISA
-887 WKEGIPMSSSSVP
+887 RKEGILICSSSVP
-900 SSETLKDKI
+900 SSETSKDKI
-909 SVAESPT
+909 SVVESPT
-916 DNFNHDLT
+916 DNHDLT
-924 ATQAKVTLTSTT
+924 ATQAKVTLMSTM
-936 RSSDPKRK
+936 RSSDPMRK

-966 RSFKEKRTELS
+966 RSIKEKQTELS
-977 RTRNSKEKNLID
+977 RTRNSQEEIIIE
-989 FPSVTTQ
+989 FPSVATQ

-1015 SNVGATIKVT
+1015 SNAGATIKVI
-1025 EETSVPLLGVFGTES
+1025 EKTSVPLLGVFGTES
-1040 ELEESKSLHAP
+1040 ELQESKSLHAP

-1063 SELIDDLSINILM
+1063 SEVIDDLSINILM

-1099 SVDEMC
+1099 SVEELC

-1141 VADFCKPT
+1141 VADFCKQT
-1149 QKYVSNAT
+1149 QKYVSDAT

-1195 CNLDLLQ
+1195 CNPDLSQ
-1202 KNETIKGKTEMSK
+1202 KNETIRSKPEMSK
-1215 PVYLK
+1215 PVRLK

-1234 ESSGNDVNSG
+1234 ESSGIDVNSG

-1279 GILDIDTNEGPM
+1279 GIMDIDTNEGPM

-1306 KHSVPKKANAKNI
+1306 KHSLPKKANAKNI

>member
-1 MIVNSFS
+1 
-8 YRLLLL
+8 
-14 KHFLPQFVSVLF
+14 
-26 LLCRQKLKSRLPAQL
+26 
-41 CNETNDG
+41 
-48 QSEFLHPNQ
+48 
-57 DMAHVL
+57 MAHVL

-98 VDSGEEHDGNASDDG
+98 FDSGEEDDGNASEDG

-188 TSESISLSDFAVQ
+188 TSESISLSDFAAQ

-290 VPSDGD
+290 VSSDGD

-341 ASTDESDELR
+341 AVTDESDKLR
-351 GGDAEVIAE
+351 GSDAEVFAE
-360 ERVQIGGA
+360 ERVHIAGA
-368 AHRDSSI
+368 AHRDSNI
-375 EELGHSTVSLSS
+375 EDLGHSAVSLSS
-387 VEKEGVSE
+387 VEKGVSE

-417 TTTHPNKHNISI
+417 TTHPNNHNISI

-480 SSITSCDNDK
+480 SSITSCDND
-490 MTNNIAYAI
+490 
-499 SNNSDNSN
+499 
-507 TSTSISDNHGKTNN
+507 SISDNHGKTNN
-521 IATTTSNNNNDNKN
+521 IATTISNNNKDNKN
-535 NANTT
+535 SANTT
-540 SYDNEDATRSIT
+540 SYDSDDAIRSIT

-558 NDKDMCITVS
+558 NDKDMYITVS

-597 DKILTTRISNDNGQ
+597 DKNLTTRIRNDNGQ
-611 IPNRPSIRESGINN
+611 IQNSPSICESGINN
-625 DDAII
+625 DDLANAMM
-630 EEKDSIAEKSS
+630 EEKDNFHEKSS
-641 FELRNQFTQS
+641 FKLRNQFTKS
-651 TSVLENDTFLVSEVS
+651 TSVLENDAFLVSEVS
-666 EEVLLW
+666 QEVLLR
-672 DTNKCSVDQSICVS
+672 DTNKCSVDQSTCVS

-698 EERLGDNSNGT
+698 EERLGDNNNGT

-721 DDEGDIGISDVEDNI
+721 DDEDDIEISDIEDNI
-736 RLSEVVKDNLGFSE
+736 GLSEVVKDNMGFSE
-750 NVDADMEHFEI
+750 NVEADMEHSEI

-769 DVVDDIEFAENVQ
+769 YVVDDIEFPENVQ
-782 DAVGIPEDLEDD
+782 DDIGIPEDLEDD

-799 VEESPDSASAENISK
+799 VEESSDSASAENISK
-814 NERELNIPEEAG
+814 NERERNVPEEVR
-826 LPIQKEGMQS
+826 LPIQKEGIQS
-836 AVMSHETLPNTA
+836 AATSHETLPNTA

-900 SSETLKDKI
+900 SSETSKEKI
-909 SVAESPT
+909 SVVESPT
-916 DNFNHDLT
+916 DNHDLT
-924 ATQAKVTLTSTT
+924 ATQAKVTLMSTT
-936 RSSDPKRK
+936 RSSDPMRK

-950 TVKKRVMGS
+950 TVKKRMMGS

-966 RSFKEKRTELS
+966 RSIKEKQTELS
-977 RTRNSKEKNLID
+977 RTRNSQEEIIVDL
-989 FPSVTTQ
+989 PSVSTQ

-1015 SNVGATIKVT
+1015 SNVGATIKVI
-1025 EETSVPLLGVFGTES
+1025 EKTSVPLLGVFGTEN
-1040 ELEESKSLHAP
+1040 ELQESKSLHAP

-1063 SELIDDLSINILM
+1063 SEVIDDLSINILM

-1099 SVDEMC
+1099 SVEEMC

-1195 CNLDLLQ
+1195 CNPDLLQ

-1234 ESSGNDVNSG
+1234 ESLGNDVNSG

-1264 GLEAQTSMTTSTNKE
+1264 GLEAQTSMTTSINKE
-1279 GILDIDTNEGPM
+1279 GIMDIDTNEGPM
-1291 LANTFEQLSK
+1291 LANTFEQLSR

-1306 KHSVPKKANAKNI
+1306 KHSVPKTANAKNV

-1392 DLMPEILNQLAAIQ
+1392 DLMPEILNQLEAIQ

-1421 ESRLLELLTQLRDSE
+1421 EARLLELLTQLRDSE

-1460 SRGDNSK
+1460 SRGDNLK

-1472 L
+1472 W

>member
-1 MIVNSFS
+1 M
-8 YRLLLL
+8 L
-14 KHFLPQFVSVLF
+14 KRFLPQFVSVLF
-26 LLCRQKLKSRLPAQL
+26 LLCRQKLKSQLPAQL

-98 VDSGEEHDGNASDDG
+98 VDSGEEDDGNASDDG

-140 EGPSIGSPACDE
+140 EGPSVGSPACDE

-169 NERTEHTESLAE
+169 NERTERNESLAE
-181 HTQKVLS
+181 HTQKEFS
-188 TSESISLSDFAVQ
+188 TSESMSLSDFAVQ
-201 TNSEKRISE
+201 SNLEKKK
-210 IELCLGQSDILN
+210 ELCLGQSDILN
-222 QKDEHFSGSSSAG
+222 QKDENFPESSSAG

-247 VKPGVASKLSPKF
+247 VKPEAAPKLSPKF
-260 AAAQRKGKR
+260 TAAQRKGKR

-278 MTRSRAKAMKFS
+278 MTRSRAKAMKLS
-290 VPSDGD
+290 VSSDGD

-310 EASCP
+310 QASCP
-315 EYVAESLDAELK
+315 EYVAESLDTESK
-327 HNRRMTKIRKLVAT
+327 HNRKSTKVRKLVAT
-341 ASTDESDELR
+341 ADTYESDKLR
-351 GGDAEVIAE
+351 ESDPEAFAE
-360 ERVQIGGA
+360 EGVQIADA
-368 AHRDSSI
+368 AYHNSNI
-375 EELGHSTVSLSS
+375 EELGHSAASLSS
-387 VEKEGVSE
+387 MKREVVNDS
-395 NASNKTAVKL
+395 ASNKAVVKL
-405 DAVVNDN
+405 GAGVDN
-412 TTTTT
+412 NTATTTTT
-417 TTTHPNKHNISI
+417 TTSPNNHNISI
-429 DEDKSTNIASTT
+429 DEEKSTNIAST
-441 TTIIKNNDNG
+441 IIKDNDNSS
-451 NASTS
+451 ASTS
-456 IFNNDDKTDNIAST
+456 ISNNDDKTENIAST
-470 VSDTNDIKNR
+470 DSNKNVIKNR
-480 SSITSCDNDK
+480 SSITS
-490 MTNNIAYAI
+490 
-499 SNNSDNSN
+499 SD
-507 TSTSISDNHGKTNN
+507 DNHTTKS
-521 IATTTSNNNNDNKN
+521 IAT
-535 NANTT
+535 
-540 SYDNEDATRSIT
+540 SIT
-552 TSITKS
+552 TS
-558 NDKDMCITVS
+558 NDKDMYITVS

-611 IPNRPSIRESGINN
+611 IPNRPSIGESGINN

-630 EEKDSIAEKSS
+630 EEKDSIDEKSS

-721 DDEGDIGISDVEDNI
+721 DDEGDIGISDDEDNI
-736 RLSEVVKDNLGFSE
+736 GLSEVVKENMGFSE
-750 NVDADMEHFEI
+750 NVDADMEHSEI

-769 DVVDDIEFAENVQ
+769 DVVDDIEFPENVQ

-826 LPIQKEGMQS
+826 LPIQEGMQS
-836 AVMSHETLPNTA
+836 AAMSHETLPNTT

-950 TVKKRVMGS
+950 TVKRRVMGS

-977 RTRNSKEKNLID
+977 RTRNSQEKNLID

-1015 SNVGATIKVT
+1015 SNVGATIKVI
-1025 EETSVPLLGVFGTES
+1025 EKTSVPLLGVFGTEN
-1040 ELEESKSLHAP
+1040 ELQESKSLHAP

-1063 SELIDDLSINILM
+1063 SEVIDDLSINILM

-1099 SVDEMC
+1099 SVEEMC

-1195 CNLDLLQ
+1195 CNPDLSQ
-1202 KNETIKGKTEMSK
+1202 KNKTIKSKTGMSK

-1244 SQSKKIR
+1244 FQSKRIR
-1251 TVNQTQETSSVLQ
+1251 TVNQTQETSSVVQ
-1264 GLEAQTSMTTSTNKE
+1264 GLEAQTSMTTGTNKE

-1306 KHSVPKKANAKNI
+1306 KHSVPNKANAKNI

-1392 DLMPEILNQLAAIQ
+1392 DLMPEILNQLEAIQ

-1421 ESRLLELLTQLRDSE
+1421 EARLLELLTQLRDSE

-1460 SRGDNSK
+1460 SRGDNLK

-1472 L
+1472 W

>member
-1 MIVNSFS
+1 M
-8 YRLLLL
+8 L

-26 LLCRQKLKSRLPAQL
+26 LLCRQKLKSQLPAQL

-77 PLPPSPDRETLESS
+77 PLPPSPDGETLESS

-98 VDSGEEHDGNASDDG
+98 VDSGEEDDGNASDDG

-140 EGPSIGSPACDE
+140 EGPSVGSPACDE

-169 NERTEHTESLAE
+169 NEGTEHNESLAE
-181 HTQKVLS
+181 HTQKNFS

-201 TNSEKRISE
+201 TNLEKRISE
-210 IELCLGQSDILN
+210 NELCLGQSDILN
-222 QKDEHFSGSSSAG
+222 QKDENFFGSSSAG
-235 DAKTEKRDLGID
+235 GAKTEKRDLGID
-247 VKPGVASKLSPKF
+247 VKPEVASKLSPKF
-260 AAAQRKGKR
+260 TAAQRKGKH

-278 MTRSRAKAMKFS
+278 MTRSRAKAMKLS
-290 VPSDGD
+290 VSSDGD
-296 SATEQETGEDADSS
+296 SATEPETGEDADSS
-310 EASCP
+310 QASCP
-315 EYVAESLDAELK
+315 EYIAESLDTELK
-327 HNRRMTKIRKLVAT
+327 HNRKSTKVRKLVAT
-341 ASTDESDELR
+341 GNTYGSDKLRESDP
-351 GGDAEVIAE
+351 EVFAE
-360 ERVQIGGA
+360 EGVQIADA
-368 AHRDSSI
+368 ANHNSNI
-375 EELGHSTVSLSS
+375 EELGHSAASLSS
-387 VEKEGVSE
+387 MKKEVVNDS
-395 NASNKTAVKL
+395 ASNKAVVKL
-405 DAVVNDN
+405 DVGVDN
-412 TTTTT
+412 NAATTTTT
-417 TTTHPNKHNISI
+417 TTSPNNHNISI
-429 DEDKSTNIASTT
+429 DEEESTNIAST
-441 TTIIKNNDNG
+441 IIKDNDNSS
-451 NASTS
+451 ASTS
-456 IFNNDDKTDNIAST
+456 ISNNDDKTENIAST
-470 VSDTNDIKNR
+470 DSNKNVIKNR
-480 SSITSCDNDK
+480 SSITS
-490 MTNNIAYAI
+490 
-499 SNNSDNSN
+499 SDN
-507 TSTSISDNHGKTNN
+507 NHTTKS
-521 IATTTSNNNNDNKN
+521 IAT
-535 NANTT
+535 
-540 SYDNEDATRSIT
+540 SIT
-552 TSITKS
+552 TS
-558 NDKDMCITVS
+558 NDKDMYITVS
-568 NRDNNNSSSPTIIAN
+568 NRDNNNSSSLTIIAN

-630 EEKDSIAEKSS
+630 EEKDSIDEKSS
-641 FELRNQFTQS
+641 FDLRNQFTQS

-686 VLQKDDG
+686 VFRKDDG

-721 DDEGDIGISDVEDNI
+721 DDEGDIGISDDEDNI
-736 RLSEVVKDNLGFSE
+736 GLSEVVKENMGFSE
-750 NVDADMEHFEI
+750 NVDADMEHSEI

-769 DVVDDIEFAENVQ
+769 DVVDDIEFPENVQ

-814 NERELNIPEEAG
+814 NERKRNIPEEVR
-826 LPIQKEGMQS
+826 LPIQKEGIQS
-836 AVMSHETLPNTA
+836 AAMSHETLPNTT
-848 IVSFSLKS
+848 IGSFSLKS

-866 TSVATL
+866 TGVATL
-872 PATAKLTHL
+872 PATAKVTHL
-881 EDSISA
+881 EDSIST
-887 WKEGIPMSSSSVP
+887 WKEGILTYSSSVP

-909 SVAESPT
+909 SEVESRT

-924 ATQAKVTLTSTT
+924 ATQAKVTLMPTT
-936 RSSDPKRK
+936 RSSDSMRK

-966 RSFKEKRTELS
+966 RSIKEKRTELS
-977 RTRNSKEKNLID
+977 RTRNSQEENIID
-989 FPSVTTQ
+989 FPSVTTR
-996 EAKEISNEDRMCD
+996 EAKKISNEDRMCD

-1015 SNVGATIKVT
+1015 SNVGATIKVI
-1025 EETSVPLLGVFGTES
+1025 EKTSVPLLGVFGTES
-1040 ELEESKSLHAP
+1040 ELQESKSLHAP

-1099 SVDEMC
+1099 SVEEMC
-1105 RVSPVEDLIGDFPPL
+1105 RVSPAEDLIGDFPPL

-1149 QKYVSNAT
+1149 QKYVSDAT
-1157 NISTSTQHQ
+1157 NISTSKQHQ

-1172 TELVTKSIRRISR
+1172 TELGTKSIMRISR

-1195 CNLDLLQ
+1195 CNPDLSQ
-1202 KNETIKGKTEMSK
+1202 KNKTIKSKTGMSK

-1244 SQSKKIR
+1244 SQSKRIR
-1251 TVNQTQETSSVLQ
+1251 TVNQTQETSSVVQ
-1264 GLEAQTSMTTSTNKE
+1264 GLEAQTSMTTGTNKE

-1306 KHSVPKKANAKNI
+1306 KRSVPNKANAKNI

-1392 DLMPEILNQLAAIQ
+1392 DLMPEILNQLEAIQ

-1421 ESRLLELLTQLRDSE
+1421 EARLLELLTQLRDSE

-1460 SRGDNSK
+1460 SRGDNLK

-1472 L
+1472 W

>member
-1 MIVNSFS
+1 M
-8 YRLLLL
+8 L

-26 LLCRQKLKSRLPAQL
+26 LLCRQKLKSQLPAQL

-98 VDSGEEHDGNASDDG
+98 VDSVEEDDGNASDDG

-140 EGPSIGSPACDE
+140 EGPSVGSPACDE

-169 NERTEHTESLAE
+169 NEGTEHNESLAE
-181 HTQKVLS
+181 HTQKNFS

-201 TNSEKRISE
+201 TNLEKRISE
-210 IELCLGQSDILN
+210 NELCLGQSDILN
-222 QKDEHFSGSSSAG
+222 QKDENFFGSSSAG
-235 DAKTEKRDLGID
+235 GAKTEKRDLGID
-247 VKPGVASKLSPKF
+247 VKPEVASKLSPKF
-260 AAAQRKGKR
+260 TAAQRKGKH

-278 MTRSRAKAMKFS
+278 MTRSRAKAMKLS
-290 VPSDGD
+290 VSSDGD
-296 SATEQETGEDADSS
+296 SATEPETGEDADSS
-310 EASCP
+310 QASCP
-315 EYVAESLDAELK
+315 EYIAESLDTELK
-327 HNRRMTKIRKLVAT
+327 HNRKSTKVRKLVAT
-341 ASTDESDELR
+341 ANTHGSDKLRESDP
-351 GGDAEVIAE
+351 EVFAE
-360 ERVQIGGA
+360 EGVQIADA
-368 AHRDSSI
+368 ANHNSNI
-375 EELGHSTVSLSS
+375 EELGHSAASLSS
-387 VEKEGVSE
+387 MKKEVVNDS
-395 NASNKTAVKL
+395 ASNKAVLKL
-405 DAVVNDN
+405 DAGVDN
-412 TTTTT
+412 NAATTTTT
-417 TTTHPNKHNISI
+417 TTSPNNHNISI
-429 DEDKSTNIASTT
+429 DEEKSTNITS
-441 TTIIKNNDNG
+441 TIIKDNDNSS
-451 NASTS
+451 ASTS
-456 IFNNDDKTDNIAST
+456 ISNNDDKTENIAST
-470 VSDTNDIKNR
+470 DSNKNVIKNR
-480 SSITSCDNDK
+480 SSITS
-490 MTNNIAYAI
+490 
-499 SNNSDNSN
+499 SDN
-507 TSTSISDNHGKTNN
+507 NHTTKS
-521 IATTTSNNNNDNKN
+521 IAT
-535 NANTT
+535 
-540 SYDNEDATRSIT
+540 SIT
-552 TSITKS
+552 TS
-558 NDKDMCITVS
+558 NDKNMYITVS

-592 LISNN
+592 LSSNN

-630 EEKDSIAEKSS
+630 EEKDSIDEKSS

-686 VLQKDDG
+686 VFRKDDG

-721 DDEGDIGISDVEDNI
+721 DDEGDIGISDDEDNI
-736 RLSEVVKDNLGFSE
+736 GLSEVVKENMGFSK
-750 NVDADMEHFEI
+750 NVDADMEHSEI

-769 DVVDDIEFAENVQ
+769 DVVDDIEFSENVQ
-782 DAVGIPEDLEDD
+782 DAVGISEDLEDD

-799 VEESPDSASAENISK
+799 VEESPYSASAENISK
-814 NERELNIPEEAG
+814 NERKRNIPEEVR
-826 LPIQKEGMQS
+826 LPIQKEGIQS
-836 AVMSHETLPNTA
+836 AAMSHETLPNTT
-848 IVSFSLKS
+848 IGSFSLKS

-866 TSVATL
+866 TGVATL
-872 PATAKLTHL
+872 PATAKVTHL
-881 EDSISA
+881 EDSIST
-887 WKEGIPMSSSSVP
+887 WKEGILTYSSSVP

-909 SVAESPT
+909 SEVESRT

-924 ATQAKVTLTSTT
+924 ATQAKVTLIPTT
-936 RSSDPKRK
+936 RSSDSMRK
-944 VGISKT
+944 VGIFKT

-966 RSFKEKRTELS
+966 RSIKEKRTELS
-977 RTRNSKEKNLID
+977 RTRNSQEENIID
-989 FPSVTTQ
+989 FPSVTTR

-1009 DSDSDF
+1009 DRDSDF
-1015 SNVGATIKVT
+1015 SNVGATIKVI
-1025 EETSVPLLGVFGTES
+1025 EKTSVPLLGVFGTEN
-1040 ELEESKSLHAP
+1040 ELQESKSLHAP

-1063 SELIDDLSINILM
+1063 SEVIDDLSINILM

-1099 SVDEMC
+1099 SVEEMC

-1149 QKYVSNAT
+1149 QKYVSDAT
-1157 NISTSTQHQ
+1157 NISTSKQHQ

-1172 TELVTKSIRRISR
+1172 TELGTKSIRRISR

-1195 CNLDLLQ
+1195 CNPDLSQ
-1202 KNETIKGKTEMSK
+1202 KNKTIKSKTGMSK

-1244 SQSKKIR
+1244 SQSKRIR
-1251 TVNQTQETSSVLQ
+1251 TVNQTQETSSVVQ
-1264 GLEAQTSMTTSTNKE
+1264 GLEAQTSMTTGTNKE

-1306 KHSVPKKANAKNI
+1306 KHSVPNKANAKNI

-1392 DLMPEILNQLAAIQ
+1392 DLMPEILNQLEAIQ

-1421 ESRLLELLTQLRDSE
+1421 EARLLELLTQLRDSE

-1460 SRGDNSK
+1460 SRGDNLK

-1472 L
+1472 W

>member
-1 MIVNSFS
+1 M
-8 YRLLLL
+8 L

-41 CNETNDG
+41 CNETNDD
-48 QSEFLHPNQ
+48 QSGFLHPNQ

-140 EGPSIGSPACDE
+140 EGPSVGSPACDE

-169 NERTEHTESLAE
+169 NEGTEHNESLAE
-181 HTQKVLS
+181 HTQKNFS

-201 TNSEKRISE
+201 TNLEKRISE
-210 IELCLGQSDILN
+210 NELYLGQSDILN
-222 QKDEHFSGSSSAG
+222 QKDENFFGSSSAG
-235 DAKTEKRDLGID
+235 GAKTEKRDLGID
-247 VKPGVASKLSPKF
+247 VKPEVASKLSPKF
-260 AAAQRKGKR
+260 TAAQRKGKH

-278 MTRSRAKAMKFS
+278 MTRSRAKAMKLS
-290 VPSDGD
+290 VSSDGD
-296 SATEQETGEDADSS
+296 SATEPETGEDADSS
-310 EASCP
+310 QASCP
-315 EYVAESLDAELK
+315 EYIAESLDTELK
-327 HNRRMTKIRKLVAT
+327 HNRKSTKVRKLVAT
-341 ASTDESDELR
+341 ANTYGSDKLRESDP
-351 GGDAEVIAE
+351 EVFAE
-360 ERVQIGGA
+360 EGVQIADA
-368 AHRDSSI
+368 ANHNSNI
-375 EELGHSTVSLSS
+375 EELGHSAASLSS
-387 VEKEGVSE
+387 MKKEVVNDS
-395 NASNKTAVKL
+395 ASNKAVVKL
-405 DAVVNDN
+405 DAGVDN
-412 TTTTT
+412 KAATTTTT
-417 TTTHPNKHNISI
+417 TTSPNNHNISI
-429 DEDKSTNIASTT
+429 DEEKSTNIAST
-441 TTIIKNNDNG
+441 IIKDNDNSS
-451 NASTS
+451 ASTS
-456 IFNNDDKTDNIAST
+456 ISNNDDKTENIAST
-470 VSDTNDIKNR
+470 DSNKNVIKNR
-480 SSITSCDNDK
+480 SSITS
-490 MTNNIAYAI
+490 
-499 SNNSDNSN
+499 SDN
-507 TSTSISDNHGKTNN
+507 NHTTKS
-521 IATTTSNNNNDNKN
+521 IAT
-535 NANTT
+535 
-540 SYDNEDATRSIT
+540 SIT
-552 TSITKS
+552 TS
-558 NDKDMCITVS
+558 NDKDMYITVS

-630 EEKDSIAEKSS
+630 EEKDSIDEKSS

-736 RLSEVVKDNLGFSE
+736 RLSEVVKGNRGFSE
-750 NVDADMEHFEI
+750 NVDADMEHSEI
-761 GEDDIGIA
+761 GEDDMGIA
-769 DVVDDIEFAENVQ
+769 DVVDDIEFPENVK

-814 NERELNIPEEAG
+814 NERKRNIPEEVR
-826 LPIQKEGMQS
+826 LPIQKEGIQS
-836 AVMSHETLPNTA
+836 PAMSHETLPNTT
-848 IVSFSLKS
+848 IGSFSLKS

-872 PATAKLTHL
+872 PATAKVTHL
-881 EDSISA
+881 EDSIST
-887 WKEGIPMSSSSVP
+887 WKEGILTYSSSVP

-909 SVAESPT
+909 SVVESRT

-924 ATQAKVTLTSTT
+924 ATQAKVTFMPTT
-936 RSSDPKRK
+936 RSSDSMRK

-977 RTRNSKEKNLID
+977 RTRNSQEENIID
-989 FPSVTTQ
+989 FPSVTTR
-996 EAKEISNEDRMCD
+996 ETKEISNEDRMCD

-1141 VADFCKPT
+1141 VADFSKQT
-1149 QKYVSNAT
+1149 QKYVSDAT

-1172 TELVTKSIRRISR
+1172 TELGTKSIRRISR

-1195 CNLDLLQ
+1195 CNPDLSQ
-1202 KNETIKGKTEMSK
+1202 KNETIKSKTEMSK
-1215 PVYLK
+1215 PVRLK

-1244 SQSKKIR
+1244 SQSKRIR
-1251 TVNQTQETSSVLQ
+1251 TVNQTQETSSVVQ

-1392 DLMPEILNQLAAIQ
+1392 DLMPEIVNQLEAIQ

-1421 ESRLLELLTQLRDSE
+1421 EARLLELLTQLRDSE

-1460 SRGDNSK
+1460 SRGDNLK
-1467 GTLSL
+1467 GILSL
-1472 L
+1472 W

>member
-1 MIVNSFS
+1 M
-8 YRLLLL
+8 L

-41 CNETNDG
+41 CNETNDD
-48 QSEFLHPNQ
+48 QSGFLHPNQ

-140 EGPSIGSPACDE
+140 EGPSVGSPACDE

-169 NERTEHTESLAE
+169 NEGTEHNESLAE
-181 HTQKVLS
+181 HTQKNFS
-188 TSESISLSDFAVQ
+188 TSESMSLTDFAVQ
-201 TNSEKRISE
+201 TNLEKRISE
-210 IELCLGQSDILN
+210 NELCLGQSDILN
-222 QKDEHFSGSSSAG
+222 QKDENFSGSSSAG
-235 DAKTEKRDLGID
+235 DAKTKKRDLGID
-247 VKPGVASKLSPKF
+247 VKHEVASKLPPKF
-260 AAAQRKGKR
+260 TAAQRKGKR

-278 MTRSRAKAMKFS
+278 MTRSRAKAMRLS
-290 VPSDGD
+290 VSSDGD

-310 EASCP
+310 QASCP

-480 SSITSCDNDK
+480 SSITSCDND
-490 MTNNIAYAI
+490 
-499 SNNSDNSN
+499 
-507 TSTSISDNHGKTNN
+507 SISDNHGKTNN
-521 IATTTSNNNNDNKN
+521 IATTISNNNKDNKN
-535 NANTT
+535 SANTT
-540 SYDNEDATRSIT
+540 SYDSDDATRSIT

-597 DKILTTRISNDNGQ
+597 DKNLTTRISNDNGQ
-611 IPNRPSIRESGINN
+611 IRNSPSICESGINK
-625 DDAII
+625 DDLANAIM
-630 EEKDSIAEKSS
+630 EEKGNIDEKSS
-641 FELRNQFTQS
+641 FELRNKFTQS
-651 TSVLENDTFLVSEVS
+651 TSVIENDTFLASEVS
-666 EEVLLW
+666 EGVLLW
-672 DTNKCSVDQSICVS
+672 DTNKCSVDQSICES

-698 EERLGDNSNGT
+698 EERLGDNNNGT

-736 RLSEVVKDNLGFSE
+736 RLSEVVKGNRGFSE
-750 NVDADMEHFEI
+750 NVDADMEHSEI
-761 GEDDIGIA
+761 GEDDMGIA
-769 DVVDDIEFAENVQ
+769 DVVDDIEFPENVK

-814 NERELNIPEEAG
+814 NERKRNIPEEVR
-826 LPIQKEGMQS
+826 LPIQKEGIQS
-836 AVMSHETLPNTA
+836 PAMSHETLPNTT
-848 IVSFSLKS
+848 IGSFSLKS

-872 PATAKLTHL
+872 PATAKVTHL
-881 EDSISA
+881 EDSIST
-887 WKEGIPMSSSSVP
+887 WKEGILTYSSSVP

-909 SVAESPT
+909 SVVESRT

-924 ATQAKVTLTSTT
+924 ATQAKVTFMPTT
-936 RSSDPKRK
+936 RSSDSMRK

-977 RTRNSKEKNLID
+977 RTRNSQEENIID
-989 FPSVTTQ
+989 FPSVTTR
-996 EAKEISNEDRMCD
+996 ETKEISNEDRMCD

-1141 VADFCKPT
+1141 VADFSKQT

-1157 NISTSTQHQ
+1157 NISTSTQHL

-1195 CNLDLLQ
+1195 CNPDLSQ
-1202 KNETIKGKTEMSK
+1202 KNKTIKSKTEMSK
-1215 PVYLK
+1215 PVCLK

-1234 ESSGNDVNSG
+1234 ESSGNDVNSD
-1244 SQSKKIR
+1244 SQSKRIR
-1251 TVNQTQETSSVLQ
+1251 TVNQTQETSSVVQ

-1392 DLMPEILNQLAAIQ
+1392 DLMPEIVNQLEAIQ

-1421 ESRLLELLTQLRDSE
+1421 EARLLELLTQLRDSE

-1460 SRGDNSK
+1460 SRGDNLK
-1467 GTLSL
+1467 GILSL
-1472 L
+1472 W

>member
-1 MIVNSFS
+1 M
-8 YRLLLL
+8 
-14 KHFLPQFVSVLF
+14 
-26 LLCRQKLKSRLPAQL
+26 
-41 CNETNDG
+41 
-48 QSEFLHPNQ
+48 
-57 DMAHVL
+57 
-63 EELKGLSDISLTLS
+63 
-77 PLPPSPDRETLESS
+77 
-91 SSSEESD
+91 
-98 VDSGEEHDGNASDDG
+98 
-113 ESDSSL
+113 
-119 GDLADMIIGES
+119 
-130 TEAGELIGSP
+130 
-140 EGPSIGSPACDE
+140 
-152 ESISNFEV
+152 
-160 STSVNSNAD
+160 
-169 NERTEHTESLAE
+169 
-181 HTQKVLS
+181 
-188 TSESISLSDFAVQ
+188 
-201 TNSEKRISE
+201 
-210 IELCLGQSDILN
+210 
-222 QKDEHFSGSSSAG
+222 
-235 DAKTEKRDLGID
+235 
-247 VKPGVASKLSPKF
+247 
-260 AAAQRKGKR
+260 
-269 RVAAPTSRV
+269 
-278 MTRSRAKAMKFS
+278 
-290 VPSDGD
+290 
-296 SATEQETGEDADSS
+296 
-310 EASCP
+310 
-315 EYVAESLDAELK
+315 
-327 HNRRMTKIRKLVAT
+327 
-341 ASTDESDELR
+341 
-351 GGDAEVIAE
+351 
-360 ERVQIGGA
+360 
-368 AHRDSSI
+368 
-375 EELGHSTVSLSS
+375 
-387 VEKEGVSE
+387 
-395 NASNKTAVKL
+395 
-405 DAVVNDN
+405 
-412 TTTTT
+412 
-417 TTTHPNKHNISI
+417 
-429 DEDKSTNIASTT
+429 
-441 TTIIKNNDNG
+441 
-451 NASTS
+451 
-456 IFNNDDKTDNIAST
+456 
-470 VSDTNDIKNR
+470 
-480 SSITSCDNDK
+480 
-490 MTNNIAYAI
+490 
-499 SNNSDNSN
+499 
-507 TSTSISDNHGKTNN
+507 
-521 IATTTSNNNNDNKN
+521 
-535 NANTT
+535 
-540 SYDNEDATRSIT
+540 
-552 TSITKS
+552 
-558 NDKDMCITVS
+558 
-568 NRDNNNSSSPTIIAN
+568 
-583 NNDHTTTTS
+583 
-592 LISNN
+592 
-597 DKILTTRISNDNGQ
+597 TTRISNDNGQ

-630 EEKDSIAEKSS
+630 EEKDSIDEKSS

-826 LPIQKEGMQS
+826 LPIQEGMQS
-836 AVMSHETLPNTA
+836 AAMSHETLPNTT

-887 WKEGIPMSSSSVP
+887 WKEGIPTSSSSVP

-977 RTRNSKEKNLID
+977 RTRNSQEKNLID

-1015 SNVGATIKVT
+1015 SNVGATIKVI
-1025 EETSVPLLGVFGTES
+1025 EKTSVPLLGLFGTEN
-1040 ELEESKSLHAP
+1040 ELQESKSLHAP

-1063 SELIDDLSINILM
+1063 SEVIDDLSINILM

-1099 SVDEMC
+1099 SVEEMC

-1141 VADFCKPT
+1141 VAVFCKPT
-1149 QKYVSNAT
+1149 QKYVSDAT
-1157 NISTSTQHQ
+1157 NISTSKQHQ

-1172 TELVTKSIRRISR
+1172 TELGTKSIRRISR

-1195 CNLDLLQ
+1195 CNPDLSQ
-1202 KNETIKGKTEMSK
+1202 KNKTIKSKTGMSK

-1244 SQSKKIR
+1244 SQSKRIR

-1279 GILDIDTNEGPM
+1279 GIMAIDTNEGPM
-1291 LANTFEQLSK
+1291 LANTFEQLSR

-1306 KHSVPKKANAKNI
+1306 KHSVPKTANAKNI

-1392 DLMPEILNQLAAIQ
+1392 DLMSEILNQLEAIQ

-1421 ESRLLELLTQLRDSE
+1421 ESRLLELLSQLRDSE
-1436 TIFGNVFSQMVTL
+1436 TIFGNVFSQVITL

-1472 L
+1472 W

>member
-1 MIVNSFS
+1 M
-8 YRLLLL
+8 L

-26 LLCRQKLKSRLPAQL
+26 LLCRQKLKRRLPAQL
-41 CNETNDG
+41 CNETNDD
-48 QSEFLHPNQ
+48 QSEFFHPNQ

-98 VDSGEEHDGNASDDG
+98 GDSGEEDDWNASEEG

-140 EGPSIGSPACDE
+140 EGPSVGSPACDE

-188 TSESISLSDFAVQ
+188 TSESISLSDFAAQ

-222 QKDEHFSGSSSAG
+222 KKDENCSGSSSAG
-235 DAKTEKRDLGID
+235 DAKTEKRDLRID

-290 VPSDGD
+290 VSSDGD
-296 SATEQETGEDADSS
+296 SATEQETGDDADSS

-327 HNRRMTKIRKLVAT
+327 HNRRMTKIRKIVAT
-341 ASTDESDELR
+341 AITDESDKLR
-351 GGDAEVIAE
+351 GSDAEVFAE
-360 ERVQIGGA
+360 ERVHIAGA
-368 AHRDSSI
+368 AHRDSNI
-375 EELGHSTVSLSS
+375 EDLGHSAVPLSS

-395 NASNKTAVKL
+395 NASNKTAAKL

-412 TTTTT
+412 TTNT
-417 TTTHPNKHNISI
+417 TTTHPNNHNISI

-451 NASTS
+451 NAITS

-480 SSITSCDNDK
+480 SSITSCDND
-490 MTNNIAYAI
+490 
-499 SNNSDNSN
+499 
-507 TSTSISDNHGKTNN
+507 SISDNHGKTNN
-521 IATTTSNNNNDNKN
+521 IATTISNNNKDNKN
-535 NANTT
+535 SANTT
-540 SYDNEDATRSIT
+540 SYDSDDAIRSIT

-558 NDKDMCITVS
+558 NDKDMCITLS

-597 DKILTTRISNDNGQ
+597 DKKFTTRISNDNGQ
-611 IPNRPSIRESGINN
+611 IRNSPSICESGVKN
-625 DDAII
+625 DDLANAIMK
-630 EEKDSIAEKSS
+630 EKDNIDEKSS

-651 TSVLENDTFLVSEVS
+651 TSVLENDTILVSEVS

-686 VLQKDDG
+686 VLQKDYG

-698 EERLGDNSNGT
+698 EERLGDNNNET
-709 SEDVENSIKIPK
+709 PEDLENSIKIPK
-721 DDEGDIGISDVEDNI
+721 VDEGGIGISDVEDNI
-736 RLSEVVKDNLGFSE
+736 GLSEVVKDNRGFSG
-750 NVDADMEHFEI
+750 NVEADMEYSGI
-761 GEDDIGIA
+761 GEDDMGIA
-769 DVVDDIEFAENVQ
+769 DVVDDIEFPENVK

-814 NERELNIPEEAG
+814 NERKRNIPEEVR
-826 LPIQKEGMQS
+826 LPIQKEGIQS
-836 AVMSHETLPNTA
+836 AAMSHETLPNTT
-848 IVSFSLKS
+848 IGSFSLKS

-872 PATAKLTHL
+872 PATAKVTHL
-881 EDSISA
+881 EDSIST
-887 WKEGIPMSSSSVP
+887 WKEGILTYSSSVP

-909 SVAESPT
+909 SVVESRT

-924 ATQAKVTLTSTT
+924 ATQAKVTLMSTR
-936 RSSDPKRK
+936 RSSDPMRK

-950 TVKKRVMGS
+950 TVKKRMMGS

-966 RSFKEKRTELS
+966 RSIKEKRTELS
-977 RTRNSKEKNLID
+977 RTRNSQEENITD
-989 FPSVTTQ
+989 FPSVTTR

-1015 SNVGATIKVT
+1015 SNVGATIKVI
-1025 EETSVPLLGVFGTES
+1025 EKTSVPLLGVFGTEN
-1040 ELEESKSLHAP
+1040 ELQESKSLHAP

-1063 SELIDDLSINILM
+1063 SEVIDDLSINILM

-1099 SVDEMC
+1099 SVEEMC

-1195 CNLDLLQ
+1195 CNPDLSQ
-1202 KNETIKGKTEMSK
+1202 KNKTIKSKTGMTK

-1244 SQSKKIR
+1244 SQSKRIR
-1251 TVNQTQETSSVLQ
+1251 TVNQTQETSSVVQ
-1264 GLEAQTSMTTSTNKE
+1264 GLEAQTSMTTGTNKE

-1306 KHSVPKKANAKNI
+1306 KHSVPNKANAKNI

-1392 DLMPEILNQLAAIQ
+1392 DLMPEILNQLEAIQ

-1421 ESRLLELLTQLRDSE
+1421 EARLLELLTQLRDSE

-1460 SRGDNSK
+1460 SRGDNLK

-1472 L
+1472 W

>member
-1 MIVNSFS
+1 M
-8 YRLLLL
+8 L
-14 KHFLPQFVSVLF
+14 KHFLPQFVNVLF

-41 CNETNDG
+41 CNETNDD

-98 VDSGEEHDGNASDDG
+98 VDSGEEDDWNASEEG

-119 GDLADMIIGES
+119 GDLADMIIGEG

-140 EGPSIGSPACDE
+140 EGPSVGSPACDE

-222 QKDEHFSGSSSAG
+222 KKDENFSGSSSAG

-260 AAAQRKGKR
+260 EAAQRKGKR

-290 VPSDGD
+290 VSSDGD

-341 ASTDESDELR
+341 AITDEWDKLR
-351 GGDAEVIAE
+351 GSDAEVFAE
-360 ERVQIGGA
+360 ERVHIAGA
-368 AHRDSSI
+368 AHRDSNI
-375 EELGHSTVSLSS
+375 EDLGHSAVPLSS

-417 TTTHPNKHNISI
+417 TTHPNNHNISI
-429 DEDKSTNIASTT
+429 DDDKSTNIASTT

-630 EEKDSIAEKSS
+630 EGKDSIDEKSS

-761 GEDDIGIA
+761 GEDNIGIA

-836 AVMSHETLPNTA
+836 AAMSHETLPNTT

-950 TVKKRVMGS
+950 TVKKRVMDS

-977 RTRNSKEKNLID
+977 RTRNSQEKNLID

-1015 SNVGATIKVT
+1015 SNVGATIKVI
-1025 EETSVPLLGVFGTES
+1025 EKTSVPLLGVFGTEN
-1040 ELEESKSLHAP
+1040 ELQESKSLHAP
-1051 YEVDSQE
+1051 YEEDSQE

-1063 SELIDDLSINILM
+1063 SEVIDDLSINILM

-1172 TELVTKSIRRISR
+1172 TELVTKSIRRMSR

-1279 GILDIDTNEGPM
+1279 GIMAIDTNEGPM
-1291 LANTFEQLSK
+1291 LANTFEQLSR

-1306 KHSVPKKANAKNI
+1306 KHSVPKTANAKNI

-1392 DLMPEILNQLAAIQ
+1392 DLMPEILNQLEAIQ

-1436 TIFGNVFSQMVTL
+1436 TIFGNVFSQIITL

-1460 SRGDNSK
+1460 SRSDNSK

-1472 L
+1472 W

>member
-1 MIVNSFS
+1 M
-8 YRLLLL
+8 L
-14 KHFLPQFVSVLF
+14 KHFLPQFVSLLF
-26 LLCRQKLKSRLPAQL
+26 LLCRQKLKSRLQAQL
-41 CNETNDG
+41 CNETNDD

-77 PLPPSPDRETLESS
+77 PLPPSPDRETLENS

-98 VDSGEEHDGNASDDG
+98 VDSGEEDDENASDDG

-130 TEAGELIGSP
+130 TEAGELIGCP

-160 STSVNSNAD
+160 STSVNSNGD
-169 NERTEHTESLAE
+169 NEGTEHNGSLAE
-181 HTQKVLS
+181 HTQKDFT
-188 TSESISLSDFAVQ
+188 TSESMFLSDFAVQ
-201 TNSEKRISE
+201 TNLEKRISE
-210 IELCLGQSDILN
+210 NELCLGQSDIVN
-222 QKDEHFSGSSSAG
+222 RKDENFSESSSAG
-235 DAKTEKRDLGID
+235 DAKTKKRDLRID
-247 VKPGVASKLSPKF
+247 VKPEVASKLSPKF
-260 AAAQRKGKR
+260 TAPQRKGKR

-290 VPSDGD
+290 VSSDGD

-310 EASCP
+310 QASCP

-341 ASTDESDELR
+341 ANTDESDKLR
-351 GGDAEVIAE
+351 GRDAEVFAE
-360 ERVQIGGA
+360 ERVQIAGA
-368 AHRDSSI
+368 AHRDSSMK
-375 EELGHSTVSLSS
+375 ELGHSAVSLSS

-417 TTTHPNKHNISI
+417 TTRRNNHNIST
-429 DEDKSTNIASTT
+429 DKDKSTNIASST

-456 IFNNDDKTDNIAST
+456 IFNNDDKTDNNAST

-480 SSITSCDNDK
+480 SSITSCDNDE

-507 TSTSISDNHGKTNN
+507 TSTSISDNHGKTKN
-521 IATTTSNNNNDNKN
+521 IATTISNNNKDNKN
-535 NANTT
+535 SANTT
-540 SYDNEDATRSIT
+540 SYDNDDATRSIT
-552 TSITKS
+552 TPITKS
-558 NDKDMCITVS
+558 NDKDMYITVS
-568 NRDNNNSSSPTIIAN
+568 NRDNNNSSSPTIFAN

-597 DKILTTRISNDNGQ
+597 DKNLTTRISNDNGQ
-611 IPNRPSIRESGINN
+611 IQNSPSICESGIKN
-625 DDAII
+625 DDLANAIM
-630 EEKDSIAEKSS
+630 EEKDNIHEKSS
-641 FELRNQFTQS
+641 FELRNQITQS
-651 TSVLENDTFLVSEVS
+651 TSVIENDTFLVSGAS

-672 DTNKCSVDQSICVS
+672 DTNKCSVDQSIRVS
-686 VLQKDDG
+686 LLQKDDEL
-693 ILEQK
+693 LEQK
-698 EERLGDNSNGT
+698 EERLGDNNNGT
-709 SEDVENSIKIPK
+709 SEDVEKGIKIPNE
-721 DDEGDIGISDVEDNI
+721 DEDDIGISDVEDNI
-736 RLSEVVKDNLGFSE
+736 GLSEVVKDIRGFSE
-750 NVDADMEHFEI
+750 NVDADMEHSEI

-769 DVVDDIEFAENVQ
+769 DVVDDIEFPENVQ

-836 AVMSHETLPNTA
+836 AAMSHETLPNTM

-924 ATQAKVTLTSTT
+924 ATQAKVTITSTT

-977 RTRNSKEKNLID
+977 RTRNSQEKNLID
-989 FPSVTTQ
+989 FPSVTTR

-1009 DSDSDF
+1009 DSDSGF
-1015 SNVGATIKVT
+1015 SNVGASIKVI
-1025 EETSVPLLGVFGTES
+1025 EKTSVPLLGVFGTES
-1040 ELEESKSLHAP
+1040 ELQESKSLHAP

-1058 QANIH
+1058 QTNTH

-1141 VADFCKPT
+1141 VADFSKQT
-1149 QKYVSNAT
+1149 QKYVSDAT

-1172 TELVTKSIRRISR
+1172 TELGTKSIRRISR

-1195 CNLDLLQ
+1195 CNPDLSQ
-1202 KNETIKGKTEMSK
+1202 KNKTIKSKTGMSK

-1244 SQSKKIR
+1244 SQSKRIR

-1264 GLEAQTSMTTSTNKE
+1264 GLEAQTSMTTSTSKE
-1279 GILDIDTNEGPM
+1279 GILDLDTNEGPV

-1306 KHSVPKKANAKNI
+1306 KHSVPNKANAKNI

-1347 KCLVRLRNDNVRISV
+1347 KCLVRLRNDNVRMSV

-1392 DLMPEILNQLAAIQ
+1392 DLMPEILNQLEAIQ
-1406 PDGDSVEWNPVESGF
+1406 PDAHSVDWNPVESDF
-1421 ESRLLELLTQLRDSE
+1421 EARLLELLTQLRDSE

-1460 SRGDNSK
+1460 SRGDNLK

-1472 L
+1472 W

>member
-1 MIVNSFS
+1 M
-8 YRLLLL
+8 
-14 KHFLPQFVSVLF
+14 LF

-41 CNETNDG
+41 CNETNDD

-57 DMAHVL
+57 DMAHLL

-98 VDSGEEHDGNASDDG
+98 VDSGEEDDGNASDDG

-140 EGPSIGSPACDE
+140 EGPSVGSPACDE

-169 NERTEHTESLAE
+169 NEGTEHNESLAE
-181 HTQKVLS
+181 HTQKNFS
-188 TSESISLSDFAVQ
+188 TSQSISLSDFAVQ
-201 TNSEKRISE
+201 TNLEKRSSE
-210 IELCLGQSDILN
+210 NELCLGQSDILN
-222 QKDEHFSGSSSAG
+222 QKDENFFGSSSAG
-235 DAKTEKRDLGID
+235 GAKTEKRDLGID
-247 VKPGVASKLSPKF
+247 VKPEVASKLSPKF
-260 AAAQRKGKR
+260 TAAQRKGKH

-278 MTRSRAKAMKFS
+278 MTRSRAKAMKLS
-290 VPSDGD
+290 VSSDGD
-296 SATEQETGEDADSS
+296 SATEPETGEDADSS
-310 EASCP
+310 QASCP
-315 EYVAESLDAELK
+315 EYIAESLDTELK
-327 HNRRMTKIRKLVAT
+327 HNRKSTKVRKLVAT
-341 ASTDESDELR
+341 ANTYGSDKLRESDP
-351 GGDAEVIAE
+351 EVFAE
-360 ERVQIGGA
+360 EGFQIADA
-368 AHRDSSI
+368 ANHNSNI
-375 EELGHSTVSLSS
+375 EELGHSAASLSS
-387 VEKEGVSE
+387 MKKEVVNDS
-395 NASNKTAVKL
+395 ASNKAVVKL
-405 DAVVNDN
+405 DAGVDN
-412 TTTTT
+412 NAATTTTT
-417 TTTHPNKHNISI
+417 TTSPNNHNISI
-429 DEDKSTNIASTT
+429 DEEKSTNIAST
-441 TTIIKNNDNG
+441 IIKDNDNSS
-451 NASTS
+451 ASTS
-456 IFNNDDKTDNIAST
+456 ISNNDDKTENIAST
-470 VSDTNDIKNR
+470 DSNKNVIKNR
-480 SSITSCDNDK
+480 SSITS
-490 MTNNIAYAI
+490 
-499 SNNSDNSN
+499 SDN
-507 TSTSISDNHGKTNN
+507 NHTTKS
-521 IATTTSNNNNDNKN
+521 IAT
-535 NANTT
+535 
-540 SYDNEDATRSIT
+540 SIT
-552 TSITKS
+552 TS
-558 NDKDMCITVS
+558 NDKDMYITVS

-630 EEKDSIAEKSS
+630 EEKDSIDEKSS

-698 EERLGDNSNGT
+698 EERLGDNNNGT

-721 DDEGDIGISDVEDNI
+721 DDEDDIGISDVEDNI
-736 RLSEVVKDNLGFSE
+736 GLSEVVKDNMRFSE
-750 NVDADMEHFEI
+750 NVEADMEYSGI

-769 DVVDDIEFAENVQ
+769 DVVNDIEFPENVR
-782 DAVGIPEDLEDD
+782 DDIGIPEDLEAD
-794 LQISD
+794 LVISD

-814 NERELNIPEEAG
+814 NERKLNIPEEVR
-826 LPIQKEGMQS
+826 LPIQKEGIQS
-836 AVMSHETLPNTA
+836 AAMSHETLPNTT
-848 IVSFSLKS
+848 IGSFSLKS

-866 TSVATL
+866 TSVTTL
-872 PATAKLTHL
+872 PATAKLTNL
-881 EDSISA
+881 EDSIST
-887 WKEGIPMSSSSVP
+887 WKEGILTYSSSVP

-909 SVAESPT
+909 SVVESRT
-916 DNFNHDLT
+916 DNFNHDLA
-924 ATQAKVTLTSTT
+924 ATQAKVTLMPTT
-936 RSSDPKRK
+936 RSSDSMRK

-959 TLNNEFG
+959 TLNNEFR
-966 RSFKEKRTELS
+966 RSIKEKRTELS
-977 RTRNSKEKNLID
+977 RTRNSQEESIID
-989 FPSVTTQ
+989 FPSVTTR
-996 EAKEISNEDRMCD
+996 EAKKISNEDRMCD

-1040 ELEESKSLHAP
+1040 ELQESKSLRAP

-1157 NISTSTQHQ
+1157 NIPTSTQHL

-1172 TELVTKSIRRISR
+1172 TELVTKSVRRISR

-1195 CNLDLLQ
+1195 CNPDLSQ
-1202 KNETIKGKTEMSK
+1202 KNKTIKSKTEMSK
-1215 PVYLK
+1215 PVCLK

-1234 ESSGNDVNSG
+1234 ESSGNDVNSD
-1244 SQSKKIR
+1244 SQSKRIR
-1251 TVNQTQETSSVLQ
+1251 TVNQTQETSSVVQ
-1264 GLEAQTSMTTSTNKE
+1264 GLDAQTSMTTGTNTE
-1279 GILDIDTNEGPM
+1279 GILDIDTNEGPV

-1392 DLMPEILNQLAAIQ
+1392 DLMPEILNQLEAIQ
-1406 PDGDSVEWNPVESGF
+1406 PDGDCLEWNPVESGF
-1421 ESRLLELLTQLRDSE
+1421 EARLLELLTQLRDSE

-1460 SRGDNSK
+1460 SRGDNLR
-1467 GTLSL
+1467 GILSL
-1472 L
+1472 W

>member
-1 MIVNSFS
+1 M
-8 YRLLLL
+8 L

-26 LLCRQKLKSRLPAQL
+26 LLCRQKLKSQLPAQL
-41 CNETNDG
+41 CNETNNG

-77 PLPPSPDRETLESS
+77 PLPPSPDGETLESS

-98 VDSGEEHDGNASDDG
+98 VDSGEEDDGNASDDG

-140 EGPSIGSPACDE
+140 EGPSVGSPACDE

-169 NERTEHTESLAE
+169 NEGTEHNESLAE
-181 HTQKVLS
+181 HTQKNFS

-201 TNSEKRISE
+201 TNLEKRISE
-210 IELCLGQSDILN
+210 NELCLGQSDILN
-222 QKDEHFSGSSSAG
+222 QKDENFFGSSSAG
-235 DAKTEKRDLGID
+235 GAKTEKRDLGID
-247 VKPGVASKLSPKF
+247 VKPEVASKLSPKF
-260 AAAQRKGKR
+260 TAAQRKGKH

-278 MTRSRAKAMKFS
+278 MTRSRAKAMKLS
-290 VPSDGD
+290 VSSDGD
-296 SATEQETGEDADSS
+296 SATEPETGEDADSS
-310 EASCP
+310 QASCP
-315 EYVAESLDAELK
+315 EYIAESLDTELK
-327 HNRRMTKIRKLVAT
+327 HNRKSTKVRKLVAT
-341 ASTDESDELR
+341 GNTYGSDKLRESDP
-351 GGDAEVIAE
+351 EVFAE
-360 ERVQIGGA
+360 EGVQIA
-368 AHRDSSI
+368 DVANHNSNI
-375 EELGHSTVSLSS
+375 EELGHSAASLSS
-387 VEKEGVSE
+387 MKKEVVNDS
-395 NASNKTAVKL
+395 ASNKAVVKL
-405 DAVVNDN
+405 DVGVDN
-412 TTTTT
+412 NAATTTTT
-417 TTTHPNKHNISI
+417 TTSPNNHNISI
-429 DEDKSTNIASTT
+429 DEEKSTNIAST
-441 TTIIKNNDNG
+441 IIKDNDNSS
-451 NASTS
+451 ASTS
-456 IFNNDDKTDNIAST
+456 ISNNDDKTENIAST
-470 VSDTNDIKNR
+470 DSNKNVIKNN
-480 SSITSCDNDK
+480 SSITS
-490 MTNNIAYAI
+490 
-499 SNNSDNSN
+499 SDN
-507 TSTSISDNHGKTNN
+507 NHTTKS
-521 IATTTSNNNNDNKN
+521 IAT
-535 NANTT
+535 
-540 SYDNEDATRSIT
+540 SIT
-552 TSITKS
+552 TS
-558 NDKDMCITVS
+558 NDKDMYITVS

-592 LISNN
+592 LISNK

-630 EEKDSIAEKSS
+630 EEKDSIDEKSS
-641 FELRNQFTQS
+641 FDLRNQFTQS

-672 DTNKCSVDQSICVS
+672 DTNKRSVDQSICVF
-686 VLQKDDG
+686 VFRKDDG

-721 DDEGDIGISDVEDNI
+721 DDEGDIGISDDEDNI
-736 RLSEVVKDNLGFSE
+736 GLSEVVKENMGFSE
-750 NVDADMEHFEI
+750 NVDADMEHSEI

-769 DVVDDIEFAENVQ
+769 DVVDDIEFPENVQ

-814 NERELNIPEEAG
+814 NERKRNIPEEVR
-826 LPIQKEGMQS
+826 LPIQKEGIQS
-836 AVMSHETLPNTA
+836 AAMSHETLPNTT
-848 IVSFSLKS
+848 IGSFSLKS

-866 TSVATL
+866 TGVATL
-872 PATAKLTHL
+872 PATAKVTHL
-881 EDSISA
+881 EDSIST
-887 WKEGIPMSSSSVP
+887 WKEGILTYSSSVP

-909 SVAESPT
+909 SEVESRT

-924 ATQAKVTLTSTT
+924 ATQAKVTLIPTT
-936 RSSDPKRK
+936 RSSDSMRK

-966 RSFKEKRTELS
+966 RSIKEKRTELS
-977 RTRNSKEKNLID
+977 RTRNSQEENIID
-989 FPSVTTQ
+989 FPSVTTR
-996 EAKEISNEDRMCD
+996 EAKKISNEDRMCD

-1015 SNVGATIKVT
+1015 SNVGATIKVI
-1025 EETSVPLLGVFGTES
+1025 EKTSVPLLGVFGTES
-1040 ELEESKSLHAP
+1040 ELQESKSLHAP

-1105 RVSPVEDLIGDFPPL
+1105 RVSPAEDLIGDFPPL

-1149 QKYVSNAT
+1149 QKYVSDAT
-1157 NISTSTQHQ
+1157 NISTSKQHQ

-1172 TELVTKSIRRISR
+1172 TELGTKSIMRISR

-1195 CNLDLLQ
+1195 CNPDLSQ
-1202 KNETIKGKTEMSK
+1202 KNKTIKSKTGMSK

-1244 SQSKKIR
+1244 SQSKRIR
-1251 TVNQTQETSSVLQ
+1251 TVNQTQETSSVVQ
-1264 GLEAQTSMTTSTNKE
+1264 GLEAQTSMTTGTNNE

-1306 KHSVPKKANAKNI
+1306 KRSVPNKANAKNI

-1392 DLMPEILNQLAAIQ
+1392 DLMPEILNQLEAIQ

-1421 ESRLLELLTQLRDSE
+1421 EARLLELLTQLRDSE

-1460 SRGDNSK
+1460 SRGDNLK

-1472 L
+1472 W

>member
-1 MIVNSFS
+1 M
-8 YRLLLL
+8 L

-26 LLCRQKLKSRLPAQL
+26 LLCRQKLKSQLPAQL
-41 CNETNDG
+41 CNETNNG

-77 PLPPSPDRETLESS
+77 PLPPSPDGETLESS

-98 VDSGEEHDGNASDDG
+98 VDSGEEDDGNASDDG

-140 EGPSIGSPACDE
+140 EGPSVGSPACDE

-169 NERTEHTESLAE
+169 NEGTEHNESLAE
-181 HTQKVLS
+181 HTQKNFS

-201 TNSEKRISE
+201 TNLEKRISE
-210 IELCLGQSDILN
+210 NELCLGQSDILN
-222 QKDEHFSGSSSAG
+222 QKDENFFGSSSAG
-235 DAKTEKRDLGID
+235 GAKTEKRDLGID
-247 VKPGVASKLSPKF
+247 VKPEVASKLSPKF
-260 AAAQRKGKR
+260 TAAQRKGKH

-278 MTRSRAKAMKFS
+278 MTRSRAKAMKLS
-290 VPSDGD
+290 VSSDGD
-296 SATEQETGEDADSS
+296 SATEPETGEDADSS
-310 EASCP
+310 QASCP
-315 EYVAESLDAELK
+315 EYIAESLDTELK
-327 HNRRMTKIRKLVAT
+327 HNRKSTKVRKLVAT
-341 ASTDESDELR
+341 GNTYGSDKLRESDP
-351 GGDAEVIAE
+351 EVFAE
-360 ERVQIGGA
+360 EGVQIADA
-368 AHRDSSI
+368 ANHNSNI
-375 EELGHSTVSLSS
+375 EELGHSAASLSS
-387 VEKEGVSE
+387 MKKEVVNDS
-395 NASNKTAVKL
+395 ASNKAVVKL
-405 DAVVNDN
+405 DAGVDN
-412 TTTTT
+412 NAATTTTT
-417 TTTHPNKHNISI
+417 TTSPNNHNISI
-429 DEDKSTNIASTT
+429 DEEKSTNIAST
-441 TTIIKNNDNG
+441 IIKDNDNSS
-451 NASTS
+451 ASTS
-456 IFNNDDKTDNIAST
+456 ISNNDDKTENIAST
-470 VSDTNDIKNR
+470 DSNKNVIKNN
-480 SSITSCDNDK
+480 SSITS
-490 MTNNIAYAI
+490 
-499 SNNSDNSN
+499 SDN
-507 TSTSISDNHGKTNN
+507 NHTTKS
-521 IATTTSNNNNDNKN
+521 IAT
-535 NANTT
+535 
-540 SYDNEDATRSIT
+540 SIT
-552 TSITKS
+552 TS
-558 NDKDMCITVS
+558 NDKDMYITVS
-568 NRDNNNSSSPTIIAN
+568 NRDNNNSSSLTIIAN

-592 LISNN
+592 LISNK

-630 EEKDSIAEKSS
+630 EEKDSIDEKSS

-686 VLQKDDG
+686 VFRKDDG

-721 DDEGDIGISDVEDNI
+721 DDEGDIGISDDEDNI
-736 RLSEVVKDNLGFSE
+736 GLSEVVKENMGFSE
-750 NVDADMEHFEI
+750 NVDADMEHSEI

-769 DVVDDIEFAENVQ
+769 DVVDDIEFPENVQ

-814 NERELNIPEEAG
+814 NERKRNIPEEVR
-826 LPIQKEGMQS
+826 LPIQKEGIQS
-836 AVMSHETLPNTA
+836 AAMSHETLPNTT
-848 IVSFSLKS
+848 IGSFSLKS

-866 TSVATL
+866 TGVATL
-872 PATAKLTHL
+872 PATAKVTHL
-881 EDSISA
+881 EDSIST
-887 WKEGIPMSSSSVP
+887 WKEGILTYSSSVP

-909 SVAESPT
+909 SEVESRT

-924 ATQAKVTLTSTT
+924 ATQAKVTLIPTT
-936 RSSDPKRK
+936 RSSDSMRK

-966 RSFKEKRTELS
+966 RSIKEKRTELS
-977 RTRNSKEKNLID
+977 RTRNSQEENIID
-989 FPSVTTQ
+989 FPSVTTR
-996 EAKEISNEDRMCD
+996 EAKKISNEDRMCD

-1015 SNVGATIKVT
+1015 SNVGATIKVI
-1025 EETSVPLLGVFGTES
+1025 EKTSVPLLGVFGTES
-1040 ELEESKSLHAP
+1040 ELQESKSLHAP

-1105 RVSPVEDLIGDFPPL
+1105 RVSPAEDLIGDFPPL

-1149 QKYVSNAT
+1149 QKYVSDAT
-1157 NISTSTQHQ
+1157 NISTSKQHQ

-1172 TELVTKSIRRISR
+1172 TELGTKSIMRISR

-1195 CNLDLLQ
+1195 CNPDLSQ
-1202 KNETIKGKTEMSK
+1202 KNKTIKSKTGMSK

-1234 ESSGNDVNSG
+1234 ESSGNDVNSR
-1244 SQSKKIR
+1244 SQSKRIR
-1251 TVNQTQETSSVLQ
+1251 TVNQTQETSSVVQ
-1264 GLEAQTSMTTSTNKE
+1264 GLEAQTSMTTGTNKE

-1306 KHSVPKKANAKNI
+1306 KHSVPNKANAKNI

-1392 DLMPEILNQLAAIQ
+1392 DLMPEILNQLEAIQ

-1421 ESRLLELLTQLRDSE
+1421 EARLLELLTQLRDSE

-1460 SRGDNSK
+1460 SRGDNLK

-1472 L
+1472 W

>member
-1 MIVNSFS
+1 
-8 YRLLLL
+8 
-14 KHFLPQFVSVLF
+14 
-26 LLCRQKLKSRLPAQL
+26 
-41 CNETNDG
+41 
-48 QSEFLHPNQ
+48 
-57 DMAHVL
+57 MAHVL

-98 VDSGEEHDGNASDDG
+98 VDSGEEDDGNASDDR

-140 EGPSIGSPACDE
+140 EGPSVGSPACDE

-169 NERTEHTESLAE
+169 NETTEHNESLAE
-181 HTQKVLS
+181 HTQKDFT
-188 TSESISLSDFAVQ
+188 TSESMSLSDFAVQ
-201 TNSEKRISE
+201 TNLEKRISE
-210 IELCLGQSDILN
+210 NELCLGQSGILN
-222 QKDEHFSGSSSAG
+222 QKDENFSGSSSAG
-235 DAKTEKRDLGID
+235 DANTEKRDLGID
-247 VKPGVASKLSPKF
+247 VKPEVASKLSPKF
-260 AAAQRKGKR
+260 TAAQRKGKR

-278 MTRSRAKAMKFS
+278 MTRSRAKAMKLS
-290 VPSDGD
+290 VSSDGD
-296 SATEQETGEDADSS
+296 SATEPETGEDADSS
-310 EASCP
+310 QASCP
-315 EYVAESLDAELK
+315 EYVAESLDTELK
-327 HNRRMTKIRKLVAT
+327 HNRKSTKGRKLVAT
-341 ASTDESDELR
+341 ANTNESDKLKES
-351 GGDAEVIAE
+351 DPEVFAE
-360 ERVQIGGA
+360 EGSQSAGA
-368 AHRDSSI
+368 AYRNSNI
-375 EELGHSTVSLSS
+375 EELGHPAASLSS
-387 VEKEGVSE
+387 MKKEVVSE
-395 NASNKTAVKL
+395 SASNIAVVKL
-405 DAVVNDN
+405 DAAVDNN

-417 TTTHPNKHNISI
+417 TTTTSPNDHNVSI
-429 DEDKSTNIASTT
+429 DEEKSTNIAST
-441 TTIIKNNDNG
+441 IIKDNDNSSD
-451 NASTS
+451 STS
-456 IFNNDDKTDNIAST
+456 ISNNDDKTENIAST
-470 VSDTNDIKNR
+470 DGNENDIKNR
-480 SSITSCDNDK
+480 FSITSSG
-490 MTNNIAYAI
+490 NNHTTKSFA
-499 SNNSDNSN
+499 
-507 TSTSISDNHGKTNN
+507 TSIP
-521 IATTTSNNNNDNKN
+521 
-535 NANTT
+535 
-540 SYDNEDATRSIT
+540 
-552 TSITKS
+552 KS
-558 NDKDMCITVS
+558 NDKDIYITVS
-568 NRDNNNSSSPTIIAN
+568 NSDNNNSSSPTIIAN
-583 NNDHTTTTS
+583 NNDHATTTS
-592 LISNN
+592 LTSNN
-597 DKILTTRISNDNGQ
+597 DKNLTTRVSNDNGQ
-611 IPNRPSIRESGINN
+611 IQIIPSICESGIKN
-625 DDAII
+625 DDLANAIM
-630 EEKDSIAEKSS
+630 EEKDNIDEKSS
-641 FELRNQFTQS
+641 FELRNQITQS
-651 TSVLENDTFLVSEVS
+651 TSVIENDTFLVSEVS

-672 DTNKCSVDQSICVS
+672 DTNKCSVDQSVCVS

-698 EERLGDNSNGT
+698 EERLGDNNNGT
-709 SEDVENSIKIPK
+709 PEDVENSIKIPK
-721 DDEGDIGISDVEDNI
+721 DDEDDIGISDVEDNI
-736 RLSEVVKDNLGFSE
+736 GLSEVVKDNMGFSE
-750 NVDADMEHFEI
+750 NVEADMEYSEI
-761 GEDDIGIA
+761 GEGDIGIA
-769 DVVDDIEFAENVQ
+769 DVVDDIEFPENVQ
-782 DAVGIPEDLEDD
+782 DDIGIPEDVEDD

-814 NERELNIPEEAG
+814 NERKRNIPEEAG
-826 LPIQKEGMQS
+826 LPIQKEGIQS
-836 AVMSHETLPNTA
+836 AATSNETLPNTT

-872 PATAKLTHL
+872 PAIAKLTHL
-881 EDSISA
+881 EDNISP
-887 WKEGIPMSSSSVP
+887 WKEGILMYSSSVP

-909 SVAESPT
+909 SVVESPT

-924 ATQAKVTLTSTT
+924 ATQAKVTLMSTT
-936 RSSDPKRK
+936 RSSDPMRK
-944 VGISKT
+944 VGISET

-977 RTRNSKEKNLID
+977 RTRNSQEENIID
-989 FPSVTTQ
+989 FPSVATQ

-1015 SNVGATIKVT
+1015 SNVGATIKVI
-1025 EETSVPLLGVFGTES
+1025 EKMSPPLLGVFGTES
-1040 ELEESKSLHAP
+1040 ELQESKSLHAP

-1063 SELIDDLSINILM
+1063 SEVIDDLSINILM

-1120 SPLPPSPCSLE
+1120 SPLPLSPCSLE

-1136 KPSTS
+1136 GPSTS

-1195 CNLDLLQ
+1195 CNPDLSQ
-1202 KNETIKGKTEMSK
+1202 KNKTIKSKTGMSK

-1244 SQSKKIR
+1244 SQSKRIR

-1279 GILDIDTNEGPM
+1279 EILDKDTNEGPM

-1347 KCLVRLRNDNVRISV
+1347 KCLVRLRDDNVRKSV

-1392 DLMPEILNQLAAIQ
+1392 DLMPEILNQLEAIQ
-1406 PDGDSVEWNPVESGF
+1406 PDADSVEWNPVESGF
-1421 ESRLLELLTQLRDSE
+1421 EARLLELLTQLRDSE
-1436 TIFGNVFSQMVTL
+1436 TIFGNVFPQIVTL

-1454 ITTCCH
+1454 LTTCCH
-1460 SRGDNSK
+1460 SRGDNLK

-1472 L
+1472 W

>member
-1 MIVNSFS
+1 
-8 YRLLLL
+8 
-14 KHFLPQFVSVLF
+14 
-26 LLCRQKLKSRLPAQL
+26 
-41 CNETNDG
+41 
-48 QSEFLHPNQ
+48 
-57 DMAHVL
+57 MAHVL

-98 VDSGEEHDGNASDDG
+98 FDSAEEDDGNASEDG

-290 VPSDGD
+290 VSSDGD

-341 ASTDESDELR
+341 AVTDESDKLR
-351 GGDAEVIAE
+351 GSDAEVFAE
-360 ERVQIGGA
+360 ERVHIAGA
-368 AHRDSSI
+368 AHRDSNI
-375 EELGHSTVSLSS
+375 EELGHSAVSLSS
-387 VEKEGVSE
+387 VEKGVSE

-417 TTTHPNKHNISI
+417 TTHPNNHNISI
-429 DEDKSTNIASTT
+429 DEDKSTNIAFTT
-441 TTIIKNNDNG
+441 TTIINNNDNG

-480 SSITSCDNDK
+480 SSITSCDND
-490 MTNNIAYAI
+490 
-499 SNNSDNSN
+499 
-507 TSTSISDNHGKTNN
+507 SISDNHGKTNN
-521 IATTTSNNNNDNKN
+521 IATTISNNNKDNKN
-535 NANTT
+535 SANTI
-540 SYDNEDATRSIT
+540 SYDSDDATRSIT

-597 DKILTTRISNDNGQ
+597 DKNLTTRISNDNGQ
-611 IPNRPSIRESGINN
+611 IRNSPSICESGINK
-625 DDAII
+625 DDLANAIM
-630 EEKDSIAEKSS
+630 EEKGNIDEKSS
-641 FELRNQFTQS
+641 FELRNKFTQS
-651 TSVLENDTFLVSEVS
+651 TSVIENDTFLASEVS
-666 EEVLLW
+666 EGVLLW
-672 DTNKCSVDQSICVS
+672 DTNKCSVDQSICES

-698 EERLGDNSNGT
+698 EERLGDNNNGT

-721 DDEGDIGISDVEDNI
+721 DDEGGIGISDVEDNI
-736 RLSEVVKDNLGFSE
+736 GLSEVVKDNRGFSG
-750 NVDADMEHFEI
+750 NVEADMEYSGI
-761 GEDDIGIA
+761 GEDDMGIA
-769 DVVDDIEFAENVQ
+769 DVVDDIEFPENVK

-814 NERELNIPEEAG
+814 NERKRNIPEEVR
-826 LPIQKEGMQS
+826 LPIQKEGIQS
-836 AVMSHETLPNTA
+836 AAMSHETLPNTT
-848 IVSFSLKS
+848 IGSFSLKS

-872 PATAKLTHL
+872 PATAKVTHL
-881 EDSISA
+881 EDSIST
-887 WKEGIPMSSSSVP
+887 WKEGILTYSSSVP

-909 SVAESPT
+909 SVVESRT
-916 DNFNHDLT
+916 DNFNHDLA
-924 ATQAKVTLTSTT
+924 ATQAKVTLMPTT
-936 RSSDPKRK
+936 RSSDSMRK

-977 RTRNSKEKNLID
+977 RTRNSQEESIID
-989 FPSVTTQ
+989 FPSVTTR

-1040 ELEESKSLHAP
+1040 ELQESKSLRAP

-1157 NISTSTQHQ
+1157 NIPTSTQHL

-1172 TELVTKSIRRISR
+1172 TELVTKSVRRISR

-1195 CNLDLLQ
+1195 CNPDLSQ
-1202 KNETIKGKTEMSK
+1202 KNKTIKSKTEMSK
-1215 PVYLK
+1215 PVCLK

-1234 ESSGNDVNSG
+1234 ESSGNDVNSD
-1244 SQSKKIR
+1244 SQSKRIR
-1251 TVNQTQETSSVLQ
+1251 TVNQTQETSSVVQ

-1392 DLMPEILNQLAAIQ
+1392 DLMPEIVNQLEAIQ
-1406 PDGDSVEWNPVESGF
+1406 PDGDSVEWSPVESGF
-1421 ESRLLELLTQLRDSE
+1421 EARLLELLTQLRDSE

-1454 ITTCCH
+1454 ITTCCD
-1460 SRGDNSK
+1460 SRGDNLK
-1467 GTLSL
+1467 GILSL
-1472 L
+1472 W

>member
-1 MIVNSFS
+1 M
-8 YRLLLL
+8 L

-26 LLCRQKLKSRLPAQL
+26 LLCRQKLKSRLQAQL
-41 CNETNDG
+41 CNETNDD

-77 PLPPSPDRETLESS
+77 PLPPSPDRETLENS

-98 VDSGEEHDGNASDDG
+98 VDSGEEDDENASDDG

-119 GDLADMIIGES
+119 GDLADIIIGAS

-140 EGPSIGSPACDE
+140 EGPSVASPACDE
-152 ESISNFEV
+152 ESSSNFEV

-169 NERTEHTESLAE
+169 NEGTEHNESLAE
-181 HTQKVLS
+181 HTQKDFS
-188 TSESISLSDFAVQ
+188 TSESMSLSDFAVQ
-201 TNSEKRISE
+201 TSLEKRISE
-210 IELCLGQSDILN
+210 NELCLGQSGILN
-222 QKDEHFSGSSSAG
+222 QKDENFSGSSSAG
-235 DAKTEKRDLGID
+235 DTKTKKRELGID
-247 VKPGVASKLSPKF
+247 VKPEVASKLSPTF
-260 AAAQRKGKR
+260 TAAQRKGKR

-290 VPSDGD
+290 VSSDGD

-310 EASCP
+310 QASCP

-341 ASTDESDELR
+341 ANTDESDKLR
-351 GGDAEVIAE
+351 GRDAEVFAE
-360 ERVQIGGA
+360 ERVQIAGA

-375 EELGHSTVSLSS
+375 DEPGHSAVSLSS

-412 TTTTT
+412 TNTTTT
-417 TTTHPNKHNISI
+417 TRPNNLNTSI
-429 DEDKSTNIASTT
+429 DEDKSTNIASST

-456 IFNNDDKTDNIAST
+456 IFNKDDKTDNNAST

-480 SSITSCDNDK
+480 SSITSCDNDE
-490 MTNNIAYAI
+490 MTNNIAYAL

-507 TSTSISDNHGKTNN
+507 TSTSISDNHGKTKN
-521 IATTTSNNNNDNKN
+521 IATTISNNNKDNKN
-535 NANTT
+535 SANTT
-540 SYDNEDATRSIT
+540 SYDNDDATRSIT
-552 TSITKS
+552 TPITKS
-558 NDKDMCITVS
+558 NDKDMYITVS

-597 DKILTTRISNDNGQ
+597 DKNFTTRISNDNGQ
-611 IPNRPSIRESGINN
+611 IQNSPSICESGINN
-625 DDAII
+625 DDLANAIM
-630 EEKDSIAEKSS
+630 EEKDNIDEKSS
-641 FELRNQFTQS
+641 FEFRNEITQS
-651 TSVLENDTFLVSEVS
+651 TSVIENDTFLVSGAS

-672 DTNKCSVDQSICVS
+672 DTNKCSVDQSIRVS
-686 VLQKDDG
+686 LLQKDDEL
-693 ILEQK
+693 LEQK
-698 EERLGDNSNGT
+698 EERLGDNNNGT
-709 SEDVENSIKIPK
+709 SEDVEKGIKIPNE
-721 DDEGDIGISDVEDNI
+721 DEDDIGISDVEDNI
-736 RLSEVVKDNLGFSE
+736 GLSEVVKDIRGFSE
-750 NVDADMEHFEI
+750 NVDADMEHSEI

-769 DVVDDIEFAENVQ
+769 DVVDDIEFPENVQ

-836 AVMSHETLPNTA
+836 AAMSHETLPNTM

-856 EEERSIERRS
+856 EKERSIERRS
-866 TSVATL
+866 TSVTTL

-881 EDSISA
+881 EDSIWA
-887 WKEGIPMSSSSVP
+887 WKEDIPMSSSSVP

-924 ATQAKVTLTSTT
+924 ATQAKVTITSTT

-977 RTRNSKEKNLID
+977 RTRNSQEKNLID

-1009 DSDSDF
+1009 DSDSGF
-1015 SNVGATIKVT
+1015 SNVGATIKVI
-1025 EETSVPLLGVFGTES
+1025 EKTSVPLLGVFGTES
-1040 ELEESKSLHAP
+1040 ELQESKSLHAP

-1058 QANIH
+1058 QANTH

-1105 RVSPVEDLIGDFPPL
+1105 RVSPVEDLIGDFSPL

-1141 VADFCKPT
+1141 VADFSKQT
-1149 QKYVSNAT
+1149 QKYVSDAT

-1172 TELVTKSIRRISR
+1172 TELGTKSIRRISR

-1195 CNLDLLQ
+1195 CNPDLSQ
-1202 KNETIKGKTEMSK
+1202 KNKTIKSKTGMSK
-1215 PVYLK
+1215 PAYLK

-1244 SQSKKIR
+1244 SQSKRIR

-1264 GLEAQTSMTTSTNKE
+1264 GLEAQTSMTTSTSKE
-1279 GILDIDTNEGPM
+1279 GILDLDTNEGPV

-1306 KHSVPKKANAKNI
+1306 KHSVPNKANAKNI

-1347 KCLVRLRNDNVRISV
+1347 KCLVRLRNDNVRMSV

-1392 DLMPEILNQLAAIQ
+1392 DLMPEILNQLEAIQ
-1406 PDGDSVEWNPVESGF
+1406 PDAHSVDWNPVESDF
-1421 ESRLLELLTQLRDSE
+1421 EARLLELLTQLRDSE

-1460 SRGDNSK
+1460 SRGDNLK

-1472 L
+1472 W

>member
-1 MIVNSFS
+1 M
-8 YRLLLL
+8 L

-26 LLCRQKLKSRLPAQL
+26 LLCRQKLKRRLPAQL
-41 CNETNDG
+41 CNETNDD

-98 VDSGEEHDGNASDDG
+98 VDSGEEDDGNASDDG

-169 NERTEHTESLAE
+169 NEGTEHNESLAE
-181 HTQKVLS
+181 HTQKNFS

-201 TNSEKRISE
+201 TNLEKRISE
-210 IELCLGQSDILN
+210 NELCLGQSDILN
-222 QKDEHFSGSSSAG
+222 QKDENVFGSSSAG
-235 DAKTEKRDLGID
+235 GAKTEKRDLGID
-247 VKPGVASKLSPKF
+247 VKPEVASKLSPKF
-260 AAAQRKGKR
+260 TAAQRKGKH

-278 MTRSRAKAMKFS
+278 MTRSRAKAMKLS
-290 VPSDGD
+290 VSSDGD
-296 SATEQETGEDADSS
+296 SATEPETGEDADSS
-310 EASCP
+310 QASCP
-315 EYVAESLDAELK
+315 EYIAESLDTELK
-327 HNRRMTKIRKLVAT
+327 HNRKSTKVRKLVAT
-341 ASTDESDELR
+341 GNTYGSDKLRESDP
-351 GGDAEVIAE
+351 EVFAE
-360 ERVQIGGA
+360 EGVQIADA
-368 AHRDSSI
+368 ANHNSNI
-375 EELGHSTVSLSS
+375 EELGHSAASLSS
-387 VEKEGVSE
+387 MKKEVVNDS
-395 NASNKTAVKL
+395 ASNKAVVKL
-405 DAVVNDN
+405 DVGVDN
-412 TTTTT
+412 NAATTTTT
-417 TTTHPNKHNISI
+417 TTSPNNHNISI
-429 DEDKSTNIASTT
+429 DEEKSTNIAST
-441 TTIIKNNDNG
+441 IIKDNDNSS
-451 NASTS
+451 ASTS
-456 IFNNDDKTDNIAST
+456 ISNNDDKTENIAST
-470 VSDTNDIKNR
+470 DSNKNVIKNN
-480 SSITSCDNDK
+480 SSITS
-490 MTNNIAYAI
+490 
-499 SNNSDNSN
+499 SDN
-507 TSTSISDNHGKTNN
+507 NHTTKS
-521 IATTTSNNNNDNKN
+521 IAT
-535 NANTT
+535 
-540 SYDNEDATRSIT
+540 SIT
-552 TSITKS
+552 TS
-558 NDKDMCITVS
+558 NDKDMYITVS

-592 LISNN
+592 LISNK

-630 EEKDSIAEKSS
+630 EEKDSIDEKSS
-641 FELRNQFTQS
+641 FELRNKFTQS
-651 TSVLENDTFLVSEVS
+651 TSVIENDTFLASEVS
-666 EEVLLW
+666 EEVSLW
-672 DTNKCSVDQSICVS
+672 DTNTCSVDQSICES

-721 DDEGDIGISDVEDNI
+721 DDEGDIGISDDEDNI
-736 RLSEVVKDNLGFSE
+736 GLSEVVKENMGFSE
-750 NVDADMEHFEI
+750 NVDADMEHSEI

-769 DVVDDIEFAENVQ
+769 DVVDDIEFPENVQ

-814 NERELNIPEEAG
+814 NERKRNIPEEVR
-826 LPIQKEGMQS
+826 LPIQKEGIQS
-836 AVMSHETLPNTA
+836 AAMSHETLPNTT
-848 IVSFSLKS
+848 IGSFSLKS

-866 TSVATL
+866 TGVATL
-872 PATAKLTHL
+872 PATAKVTHL
-881 EDSISA
+881 EDSIST
-887 WKEGIPMSSSSVP
+887 WKEGILTYSSSVP

-909 SVAESPT
+909 SEVESRT

-924 ATQAKVTLTSTT
+924 ATQAKVTLIPTT
-936 RSSDPKRK
+936 RSSDSMRK

-977 RTRNSKEKNLID
+977 RTRNSQEKNLID

-1009 DSDSDF
+1009 DSNSDF
-1015 SNVGATIKVT
+1015 SNVGATIKVI
-1025 EETSVPLLGVFGTES
+1025 EKTSVPLLGVFGTES
-1040 ELEESKSLHAP
+1040 ELQESKSLHAP

-1076 DNLGVALGD
+1076 DNLGVAVGD

-1166 QLTSSY
+1166 QLTWSY

-1264 GLEAQTSMTTSTNKE
+1264 GLEAQTSMTTSTNNE
-1279 GILDIDTNEGPM
+1279 GIMDIDTNEGPM
-1291 LANTFEQLSK
+1291 LANTFEQLSRC
-1301 SLTEN
+1301 LTEN
-1306 KHSVPKKANAKNI
+1306 KHSVPKTANAKNI

-1392 DLMPEILNQLAAIQ
+1392 DLMPEILNQLEAIQ

-1421 ESRLLELLTQLRDSE
+1421 EARLLELLTQLRDSE

-1460 SRGDNSK
+1460 SRGDNLK

-1472 L
+1472 W

>member
-1 MIVNSFS
+1 
-8 YRLLLL
+8 
-14 KHFLPQFVSVLF
+14 
-26 LLCRQKLKSRLPAQL
+26 
-41 CNETNDG
+41 
-48 QSEFLHPNQ
+48 
-57 DMAHVL
+57 MAHVL

-98 VDSGEEHDGNASDDG
+98 FDSGEEDDGNASEDG

-140 EGPSIGSPACDE
+140 EGPSVGSPACDE

-160 STSVNSNAD
+160 PTSVNSNAD
-169 NERTEHTESLAE
+169 NEGTEHNESLAE
-181 HTQKVLS
+181 HTQKNFS

-201 TNSEKRISE
+201 TNLEKRISE
-210 IELCLGQSDILN
+210 NELCLGQSDILN
-222 QKDEHFSGSSSAG
+222 QKDENFFGSSSAG
-235 DAKTEKRDLGID
+235 GAKTEKRDLGID
-247 VKPGVASKLSPKF
+247 VKPEVASKLSPKF
-260 AAAQRKGKR
+260 TAAQRKGKH

-278 MTRSRAKAMKFS
+278 MTRSRAKAMKLS
-290 VPSDGD
+290 VSSDGD
-296 SATEQETGEDADSS
+296 SATEPETGEDADSS
-310 EASCP
+310 QASCP
-315 EYVAESLDAELK
+315 EYIAESLDTELK
-327 HNRRMTKIRKLVAT
+327 HNRKSTKVRKLVAT
-341 ASTDESDELR
+341 ANTHGSDKLRESDP
-351 GGDAEVIAE
+351 EVFAE
-360 ERVQIGGA
+360 EGVQIADA
-368 AHRDSSI
+368 ANHNSNI
-375 EELGHSTVSLSS
+375 EELGHSAASLSS
-387 VEKEGVSE
+387 MKKEVVNDS
-395 NASNKTAVKL
+395 ASNKAVVKL
-405 DAVVNDN
+405 DAGVDN
-412 TTTTT
+412 NAATTTTT
-417 TTTHPNKHNISI
+417 TTSPNNHNISI
-429 DEDKSTNIASTT
+429 DEEKSTNIVS
-441 TTIIKNNDNG
+441 TIIKDNDNSS
-451 NASTS
+451 ASTS
-456 IFNNDDKTDNIAST
+456 ISNNDDKTENIAST
-470 VSDTNDIKNR
+470 DSNKNVIKNR
-480 SSITSCDNDK
+480 SSITS
-490 MTNNIAYAI
+490 
-499 SNNSDNSN
+499 SDN
-507 TSTSISDNHGKTNN
+507 NHTTKS
-521 IATTTSNNNNDNKN
+521 IAT
-535 NANTT
+535 
-540 SYDNEDATRSIT
+540 SIT
-552 TSITKS
+552 TS
-558 NDKDMCITVS
+558 NDKDMYITVS
-568 NRDNNNSSSPTIIAN
+568 NRDNNNSSSPTTIAN

-630 EEKDSIAEKSS
+630 EEKDSIDEKSS

-672 DTNKCSVDQSICVS
+672 DTNTCSVDQSICVS

-721 DDEGDIGISDVEDNI
+721 DDEGDIGVSDVEDNI
-736 RLSEVVKDNLGFSE
+736 RLSEVVKDNLAFFE

-836 AVMSHETLPNTA
+836 AATSHETLPNTM

-887 WKEGIPMSSSSVP
+887 WKEGIPMSSSSVS

-936 RSSDPKRK
+936 RSSDLKRK

-966 RSFKEKRTELS
+966 RSIKEKQTELS
-977 RTRNSKEKNLID
+977 RTRNSQEEILID
-989 FPSVTTQ
+989 FPSVSTQ

-1015 SNVGATIKVT
+1015 SNVGATIKVI
-1025 EETSVPLLGVFGTES
+1025 EKTSVPLLGVFGTKS
-1040 ELEESKSLHAP
+1040 ELQESKSLHAP

-1120 SPLPPSPCSLE
+1120 SPLPPSPCFLE

-1141 VADFCKPT
+1141 VADFSKQT
-1149 QKYVSNAT
+1149 QKYVSDAT

-1172 TELVTKSIRRISR
+1172 TELGTKSIRRISR

-1195 CNLDLLQ
+1195 CSLDLLQ

-1279 GILDIDTNEGPM
+1279 GIMAIDTNEGPM
-1291 LANTFEQLSK
+1291 LANTFEQLSR

-1306 KHSVPKKANAKNI
+1306 KHSVPKTANAKNI

-1392 DLMPEILNQLAAIQ
+1392 DLMPEILNQLEAIQ

-1436 TIFGNVFSQMVTL
+1436 TIFGNVFSQIITL

-1472 L
+1472 W

>member
-1 MIVNSFS
+1 
-8 YRLLLL
+8 
-14 KHFLPQFVSVLF
+14 
-26 LLCRQKLKSRLPAQL
+26 
-41 CNETNDG
+41 
-48 QSEFLHPNQ
+48 
-57 DMAHVL
+57 MAHVL

-98 VDSGEEHDGNASDDG
+98 VDSGEEDDGNASDDG

-140 EGPSIGSPACDE
+140 EGPSVGSPACDE

-169 NERTEHTESLAE
+169 NEGTEHNESLAE
-181 HTQKVLS
+181 HTQKNFS

-201 TNSEKRISE
+201 TNLEKRISE
-210 IELCLGQSDILN
+210 NELYLGQSDILN
-222 QKDEHFSGSSSAG
+222 QKDENFFESSSAG
-235 DAKTEKRDLGID
+235 GAKTEKRDLGID
-247 VKPGVASKLSPKF
+247 VKPEVASKLSPKF
-260 AAAQRKGKR
+260 TAAQRKGKD

-278 MTRSRAKAMKFS
+278 MTRSRAKAMKLS
-290 VPSDGD
+290 VSSDGD
-296 SATEQETGEDADSS
+296 SATEPETGEDADSS
-310 EASCP
+310 QASCP
-315 EYVAESLDAELK
+315 EYIAESLDTELK
-327 HNRRMTKIRKLVAT
+327 HNRKSTKVRKLVAT
-341 ASTDESDELR
+341 ANTYGSDKLRESDP
-351 GGDAEVIAE
+351 EVFAE
-360 ERVQIGGA
+360 EGVQIADA
-368 AHRDSSI
+368 ANHNSNI
-375 EELGHSTVSLSS
+375 EELGHSAASLSS
-387 VEKEGVSE
+387 MIKEVVNDS
-395 NASNKTAVKL
+395 ASNKAVVKL
-405 DAVVNDN
+405 DAGVDN
-412 TTTTT
+412 NAATTTTT
-417 TTTHPNKHNISI
+417 TTSPNNHNISI
-429 DEDKSTNIASTT
+429 DEEKSTNIAST
-441 TTIIKNNDNG
+441 IIKDNDNSS
-451 NASTS
+451 ASTS
-456 IFNNDDKTDNIAST
+456 ISNNDDKTENIAST
-470 VSDTNDIKNR
+470 DSNKNVIKNR
-480 SSITSCDNDK
+480 SSITS
-490 MTNNIAYAI
+490 
-499 SNNSDNSN
+499 SD
-507 TSTSISDNHGKTNN
+507 DNHTTKS
-521 IATTTSNNNNDNKN
+521 IAT
-535 NANTT
+535 
-540 SYDNEDATRSIT
+540 SIT
-552 TSITKS
+552 TS
-558 NDKDMCITVS
+558 NDKDMYITVS

-611 IPNRPSIRESGINN
+611 IPNRPSIGESGINN

-630 EEKDSIAEKSS
+630 EEKDSIDEKSS

-721 DDEGDIGISDVEDNI
+721 DDEGDIGISDDEDNI
-736 RLSEVVKDNLGFSE
+736 GLSEVVKENMGFSE
-750 NVDADMEHFEI
+750 NVDADMEHSEI

-769 DVVDDIEFAENVQ
+769 DVVDDIEFPENVQ

-799 VEESPDSASAENISK
+799 VEESPDPASAENISK
-814 NERELNIPEEAG
+814 NERKRNIPEEVR
-826 LPIQKEGMQS
+826 LPIQKEGIQS
-836 AVMSHETLPNTA
+836 TAMSHETLPNTT
-848 IVSFSLKS
+848 IGSFSLKS

-866 TSVATL
+866 TGVATL

-881 EDSISA
+881 EDSISV

-950 TVKKRVMGS
+950 TVKRRVMGS

-977 RTRNSKEKNLID
+977 RTRNSQEKNLID

-1015 SNVGATIKVT
+1015 SNVGATIKVI
-1025 EETSVPLLGVFGTES
+1025 EKTSVPLLGVFGTEN
-1040 ELEESKSLHAP
+1040 ELQESKSLHAP

-1063 SELIDDLSINILM
+1063 SEVIDDLSINILM

-1099 SVDEMC
+1099 SVEEMC

-1279 GILDIDTNEGPM
+1279 GIMAIDTNEGPM
-1291 LANTFEQLSK
+1291 LANTFEQLSR

-1306 KHSVPKKANAKNI
+1306 KHSVPKTANAKNI

-1392 DLMPEILNQLAAIQ
+1392 DLMPEILNQLEAIQ

-1436 TIFGNVFSQMVTL
+1436 TIFGNVFSQIITL

-1472 L
+1472 W

>member
-1 MIVNSFS
+1 
-8 YRLLLL
+8 
-14 KHFLPQFVSVLF
+14 
-26 LLCRQKLKSRLPAQL
+26 
-41 CNETNDG
+41 
-48 QSEFLHPNQ
+48 
-57 DMAHVL
+57 MAHVL

-77 PLPPSPDRETLESS
+77 PLPPSPDRETLENS

-98 VDSGEEHDGNASDDG
+98 VDSGEEDDGNASDDG
-113 ESDSSL
+113 ESGSSL

-130 TEAGELIGSP
+130 SGAGELIGSP

-169 NERTEHTESLAE
+169 NERTEHDESLAE
-181 HTQKVLS
+181 HTQKDFS
-188 TSESISLSDFAVQ
+188 TSESMSLSDFAVQ
-201 TNSEKRISE
+201 TNLEKRISKN
-210 IELCLGQSDILN
+210 ELCLGQSGILN
-222 QKDEHFSGSSSAG
+222 QKDENFSGSSSAG

-247 VKPGVASKLSPKF
+247 VKPVVASKLSPKF
-260 AAAQRKGKR
+260 TATQRKGKR
-269 RVAAPTSRV
+269 RVATPTSRV
-278 MTRSRAKAMKFS
+278 MTRSRAKAMKLS
-290 VPSDGD
+290 VSSDGD
-296 SATEQETGEDADSS
+296 SATEPETGEDADSS
-310 EASCP
+310 QASCP
-315 EYVAESLDAELK
+315 EYVAESLDTELK
-327 HNRRMTKIRKLVAT
+327 HNRKSTKGRKLVAT
-341 ASTDESDELR
+341 ANTNESDKLKES
-351 GGDAEVIAE
+351 DPEVFAE
-360 ERVQIGGA
+360 EGSQIAGA
-368 AHRDSSI
+368 AYRNSNI
-375 EELGHSTVSLSS
+375 EELGHPAASLSS
-387 VEKEGVSE
+387 MKKEVVSE
-395 NASNKTAVKL
+395 SASNIAVVKL
-405 DAVVNDN
+405 DAAVDNN

-417 TTTHPNKHNISI
+417 TSPNDHNVSI
-429 DEDKSTNIASTT
+429 DEEKSTNIAST
-441 TTIIKNNDNG
+441 IIKDNDNSSDSTSISNNDN
-451 NASTS
+451 
-456 IFNNDDKTDNIAST
+456 KTENIAST
-470 VSDTNDIKNR
+470 DGNENDINNR
-480 SSITSCDNDK
+480 SSITSSG
-490 MTNNIAYAI
+490 NN
-499 SNNSDNSN
+499 
-507 TSTSISDNHGKTNN
+507 H
-521 IATTTSNNNNDNKN
+521 TTKSF
-535 NANTT
+535 A
-540 SYDNEDATRSIT
+540 

-558 NDKDMCITVS
+558 NDKDIYITVS
-568 NRDNNNSSSPTIIAN
+568 NSDNNNSSSPTIIAN

-625 DDAII
+625 DDAIM
-630 EEKDSIAEKSS
+630 EGKDNINEKSS
-641 FELRNQFTQS
+641 FELRKQITQS
-651 TSVLENDTFLVSEVS
+651 TSVIENNTFLVGGVS

-698 EERLGDNSNGT
+698 EERLGDNNNGT
-709 SEDVENSIKIPK
+709 PEDVENSIKIPK
-721 DDEGDIGISDVEDNI
+721 DDEDDIGISDVEDNI
-736 RLSEVVKDNLGFSE
+736 GLSEVVKDNMGFSE
-750 NVDADMEHFEI
+750 NVDPDMEHSEI
-761 GEDDIGIA
+761 DEDDIGIA
-769 DVVDDIEFAENVQ
+769 DVVDDIEFPENVQ
-782 DAVGIPEDLEDD
+782 EDVGIPEDLEDD

-814 NERELNIPEEAG
+814 NERQRNIPEEAG
-826 LPIQKEGMQS
+826 LPIQKEGIQS
-836 AVMSHETLPNTA
+836 AATSHETLSNST

-872 PATAKLTHL
+872 PAIAKLTHL
-881 EDSISA
+881 EDNISA
-887 WKEGIPMSSSSVP
+887 WKEGILMYSSSVP
-900 SSETLKDKI
+900 SSETLKAKI
-909 SVAESPT
+909 SVVESPT

-924 ATQAKVTLTSTT
+924 ATQAKVTIVSTT
-936 RSSDPKRK
+936 RSSDPMRK

-977 RTRNSKEKNLID
+977 RTKNSQEENIID
-989 FPSVTTQ
+989 FPSVATQ
-996 EAKEISNEDRMCD
+996 EAKEISNEDRMYD
-1009 DSDSDF
+1009 DRDSDF
-1015 SNVGATIKVT
+1015 SNVGATIKVI
-1025 EETSVPLLGVFGTES
+1025 EKMSAPLLGVFGTES
-1040 ELEESKSLHAP
+1040 ELQESKSLHAP

-1063 SELIDDLSINILM
+1063 SEVIDELSINILM

-1149 QKYVSNAT
+1149 QNYVSNAT

-1185 INQAE
+1185 INPAE

-1195 CNLDLLQ
+1195 CNPDLSQ
-1202 KNETIKGKTEMSK
+1202 KNKTIKSKTGMSK

-1244 SQSKKIR
+1244 SQSKRIR
-1251 TVNQTQETSSVLQ
+1251 TVNQTQEISSVLQ

-1279 GILDIDTNEGPM
+1279 GILDLDTNEGPM
-1291 LANTFEQLSK
+1291 LANTFEQLAK

-1306 KHSVPKKANAKNI
+1306 KHSVPKKGNAKNI

-1347 KCLVRLRNDNVRISV
+1347 KCLVRLRDDNVRISV

-1392 DLMPEILNQLAAIQ
+1392 DLMPEILNQLEAIQ
-1406 PDGDSVEWNPVESGF
+1406 PDADSVEWNPVESGF
-1421 ESRLLELLTQLRDSE
+1421 EARLLELLTQLRDSE
-1436 TIFGNVFSQMVTL
+1436 TIFGNVFSQIVTL

-1454 ITTCCH
+1454 LTTCCH
-1460 SRGDNSK
+1460 SRGDNLK
-1467 GTLSL
+1467 GTSSL
-1472 L
+1472 W

>member
-1 MIVNSFS
+1 M
-8 YRLLLL
+8 
-14 KHFLPQFVSVLF
+14 LF
-26 LLCRQKLKSRLPAQL
+26 LLCRQKLKTRLPAQL
-41 CNETNDG
+41 CNETNDD

-98 VDSGEEHDGNASDDG
+98 VVSEEEDDGNASDDR

-140 EGPSIGSPACDE
+140 EGPSVGSPACDE

-160 STSVNSNAD
+160 STSVKYNAD
-169 NERTEHTESLAE
+169 NERTEHNESLAE
-181 HTQKVLS
+181 HTQKDFS
-188 TSESISLSDFAVQ
+188 TPESISLSDYAVQ
-201 TNSEKRISE
+201 TNLEKRISE
-210 IELCLGQSDILN
+210 NELCLGQSDILN
-222 QKDEHFSGSSSAG
+222 QKDENFSGSFSAG
-235 DAKTEKRDLGID
+235 DAKAKKRDLGID
-247 VKPGVASKLSPKF
+247 VKPKVASKSSPKF
-260 AAAQRKGKR
+260 TAAQRKGKR

-290 VPSDGD
+290 VLSDGD
-296 SATEQETGEDADSS
+296 SATEPETGEDADSS
-310 EASCP
+310 QASCP
-315 EYVAESLDAELK
+315 EYVAESLDTELK
-327 HNRRMTKIRKLVAT
+327 HNRKSTKGRKLVAT
-341 ASTDESDELR
+341 ANTYESDKLKES
-351 GGDAEVIAE
+351 DPEVFAE
-360 ERVQIGGA
+360 EGGQIAGA
-368 AHRDSSI
+368 AYHNSNI
-375 EELGHSTVSLSS
+375 EELGHPAASLSS
-387 VEKEGVSE
+387 MKKEVVSE
-395 NASNKTAVKL
+395 SASNIAVVKL
-405 DAVVNDN
+405 DAAVDNN

-417 TTTHPNKHNISI
+417 TTTSANNQNISI
-429 DEDKSTNIASTT
+429 DEEKSTNIAST
-441 TTIIKNNDNG
+441 IIKGNDNSS
-451 NASTS
+451 ASTS
-456 IFNNDDKTDNIAST
+456 ISNNDDKTENIAST
-470 VSDTNDIKNR
+470 DSNKNDIKNR
-480 SSITSCDNDK
+480 SRITS
-490 MTNNIAYAI
+490 
-499 SNNSDNSN
+499 SDNNHTTKSIA
-507 TSTSISDNHGKTNN
+507 TSI
-521 IATTTSNNNNDNKN
+521 I
-535 NANTT
+535 
-540 SYDNEDATRSIT
+540 
-552 TSITKS
+552 KS
-558 NDKDMCITVS
+558 SDKDIYITVS
-568 NRDNNNSSSPTIIAN
+568 NSDNNNSSSPTAITN
-583 NNDHTTTTS
+583 NSDHTTTTS
-592 LISNN
+592 LTSNN
-597 DKILTTRISNDNGQ
+597 DKNLTTRISNDNSQ
-611 IPNRPSIRESGINN
+611 IQNSPSICESGINN
-625 DDAII
+625 DDLANAIM
-630 EEKDSIAEKSS
+630 EEKDNIDEKSS
-641 FELRNQFTQS
+641 FEFRNQITQS
-651 TSVLENDTFLVSEVS
+651 TSVIKNDTFLVGEVS

-698 EERLGDNSNGT
+698 EERHDDNNNGT
-709 SEDVENSIKIPK
+709 PEDVENSIKIPK
-721 DDEGDIGISDVEDNI
+721 DDEDDIGISDVEDNI
-736 RLSEVVKDNLGFSE
+736 GLSEVVKDNMGSSE
-750 NVDADMEHFEI
+750 NVEADMEHSEI
-761 GEDDIGIA
+761 GEDDIGIP
-769 DVVDDIEFAENVQ
+769 DVVDDNEFPETVQ
-782 DAVGIPEDLEDD
+782 DDIGIPEDLEDD

-814 NERELNIPEEAG
+814 NERKLNIPEEVR
-826 LPIQKEGMQS
+826 LPIQKEGIQS
-836 AVMSHETLPNTA
+836 AATSHETLPNTTM
-848 IVSFSLKS
+848 VSFSLKS

-887 WKEGIPMSSSSVP
+887 WKEGILMCSSSVP
-900 SSETLKDKI
+900 SSEILKDKI
-909 SVAESPT
+909 SVVESPT
-916 DNFNHDLT
+916 DNHDLT
-924 ATQAKVTLTSTT
+924 ATQAKGTLMSTT
-936 RSSDPKRK
+936 RCSDQMRK

-950 TVKKRVMGS
+950 TVKKGVMGS

-966 RSFKEKRTELS
+966 RSFKEQRTELS
-977 RTRNSKEKNLID
+977 RTRNSQEENIID

-1015 SNVGATIKVT
+1015 SNVGATIKVI
-1025 EETSVPLLGVFGTES
+1025 EKTSVPLLGVFGTES
-1040 ELEESKSLHAP
+1040 ELQESKSLHAP
-1051 YEVDSQE
+1051 YEVDSQG

-1063 SELIDDLSINILM
+1063 SEVIDDLSINILM

-1141 VADFCKPT
+1141 VADFSKQT

-1195 CNLDLLQ
+1195 CNPDLSQ
-1202 KNETIKGKTEMSK
+1202 KNETIKSKTGMSK

-1220 ERKSLKRL
+1220 ERKPLKRL

-1234 ESSGNDVNSG
+1234 ESSGNDINSG
-1244 SQSKKIR
+1244 SQSKKRR

-1264 GLEAQTSMTTSTNKE
+1264 GLEAQTAMTASTNKE
-1279 GILDIDTNEGPM
+1279 GIMAIDTSEGRI
-1291 LANTFEQLSK
+1291 LADTFEQLSK

-1306 KHSVPKKANAKNI
+1306 KHSVPKKANAKNV

-1347 KCLVRLRNDNVRISV
+1347 KCLVRLRNDNVIMSV

-1392 DLMPEILNQLAAIQ
+1392 DLMPEILNQLEAIQ
-1406 PDGDSVEWNPVESGF
+1406 SDADSVDWNPVESGF
-1421 ESRLLELLTQLRDSE
+1421 EARLLELLTQLRDSE

-1460 SRGDNSK
+1460 DRGDNLK

-1472 L
+1472 W